1 MKAIRNL
8 LIYIF
13 STYLLVM
20 FGLTGAQDFWCSTL
34 VKGVIYGSYSVNE
47 MFPKNF
53 TNCTWTLEN
62 PDPTKYSIYLKFY
75 KRDMSCSNYALLAYQ
90 FDHYSHEKINDLL
103 RSNES
108 IVYLCDSKNIYIFLQ
123 YDKNFVQLRRVYPFD
138 YPGVTH
144 KRAEDQRSELEFLVL
159 NKVSPSQFGCQVLCS
174 WLENCLKAEKG
185 TVESCGIVYTK
196 CSCPQHL
203 GDGESENAL
212 VLNNVVLPLNAQT
225 EGCLTPQLR
234 TAQVCNLS
242 AEVKRPSKEGPVCC
256 LSGSHTIQFQGQV
269 DLAERYQALLR
280 SCDIWTALWM
290 GRVHAVENKQFS
302 NNAQNTLCWFLCQD
316 CSRVCCSAV
325 IMTLSAILGK
335 RSLGSG
341 ARSDLCST
349 VPPGSGQKY
358 PRPTQPSVSG
368 LRLQATKPSY
378 QIQMCLVL
386 HSVPLKFGMIG
397 EHTIKSQRPRSVHET
412 QVPQEQADSA
422 KFMAQTGVSGAEEW
436 SQWSSCSVTCG
447 QGSQVR
453 TRTCVSPYGTHC
465 SGPLRE
471 SRVCN
476 NTALCP
482 VHGVWEEWSPWS
494 LCSFTCGRGQRTRT
508 RSCIPPQYGGRAC
521 DGPETQTKL
530 CNIAL
535 CPVDGQWQEWSQWT
549 ECSVTCSN
557 GTQQRS
563 RQCSAAAHGGSE
575 CRGHWAES
583 RECANPDCTANG
595 QWNPWGHWSGCSKSC
610 DGGWQRR
617 SRVCQGAAITGQQ
630 CEGTGEE
637 VRKCSE
643 QRCPA
648 PYEICPE
655 DYAASMVWRRTPSG
669 ELAFNRCPPNATGT
683 TSRRCSLDHRGVAF
697 WEQPSYARCITNE
710 YRSLQQSIKGYLAKG
725 QRMLAGDGMSQ
736 VTKTLLDLTQRR
748 NFYAGDLLSS
758 VEILRNVTDTFK
770 RANYVPSSDDVQ
782 NFFQIIS
789 NLLEEE
795 NKEKWEDA
803 QQIYPVSVE
812 LMQVIEDFI
821 HIVGLGMKDFHN
833 SYLMTGN
840 LVASIQKLP
849 AVSVLTDINFPMK
862 GRKGMVD
869 WARNSEDKVVI
880 PKGIFIPQ
888 SEELD
893 GSTVFIL
900 GTVLYKNLG
909 LILPSP
915 RNYTVVNSK
924 IIAVTVRPEPKI
936 AESHLEIELAHLAN
950 GSMNPYCALWDSS
963 MILPSS
969 CSNDSWGS
977 WSTKGCK
984 TVLTDASHTKCL
996 CDRVSTFAILAQQPR
1011 EITMEYSGVPSVTLI
1026 VGCGLSCMALI
1037 TLAVVYAVLW
1047 RYIRSE
1053 RSIILINFCLSIIC
1067 SNILILVGQTQ
1078 THNMGVC
1085 TMTTAFLH
1093 FFFLASFCWVLT
1105 EAWQSYMAVTGKVRT
1120 RLIRKRFLCLGW
1132 GLPALVVAI
1141 SMGFTKAKGYGTP
1154 QYCWLSLEGGLLY
1167 AFVGPAAAV
1176 VLVNMVIGIL
1186 VFNKL
1191 VSRDGI
1197 LDKKLKH
1204 RTGQMSEPHTG
1215 LALKCAKC
1223 GVVSTTALSAT
1234 TASNAINCKVHVSA
1248 FDFFN
1253 CALQTTKQLLKH
1265 LFSLC
1270 MLRASLWSSCVVLP
1284 LLALTWMSAV
1294 LAMTDKRSILFQI
1307 LFAVFDSLQ
1316 GFVIV
1321 MVHCILRR
1329 EVQDAFRCRLRN
1341 CQDPINVDTT
1351 GTFPNGHAQIMTDF
1365 EKDVDIACRS
1375 GDKRQQVRK
1384 STNMTGELGKRAA
1397 TITGTLSRI
1406 SLNDE
1411 EEKGPEAMSYSTL
1424 PGNIMSKVMMKQ
1436 PSGLHMPIGM
1446 SELSDQCINDNNSD
1460 MRRTVYLCTD
1470 DNLRAGDTE
1479 MLHPQGQ
1486 MLESDYIVMPRG
1498 SGNVQPH
1505 MKDESKLNIG
1515 MDSLQHERLMHYKVN
1530 PDFNI
1535 NPPGMDHISVNLDQQ
1550 FAAQEHM
1557 QNIQFEPRTAVKNFL
1572 AEIEENTGLSRSETG
1587 STISMSSLERR
1598 KSRYSDLDFEK
1609 VMHTRKRHMEL
1620 FQELNQKFQTLDRFR
1635 DIPNM
1640 ASMDKPTPNKHPWE
1654 SYNAP
1659 CEYQNYA
1666 TMNVLETDAK
1676 DSLEMTPAEWEK
1688 CVSLPL
1694 DVQEGDFQTEV

>member
-1 MKAIRNL
+1 MKAVRNL

-20 FGLTGAQDFWCSTL
+20 FGLTGAQDYWCSTL
-34 VKGVIYGSYSVNE
+34 VKGVIYGSYSVTE
-47 MFPKNF
+47 MFPKNY

-62 PDPTKYSIYLKFY
+62 PDPTKYSIYLKLY
-75 KRDMSCSNYALLAYQ
+75 KQDLSCSEYSLLAYQ
-90 FDHYSHEKINDLL
+90 FDHYSHEKINALL
-103 RSNES
+103 KVNES
-108 IVYLCDSKNIYIFLQ
+108 IVYLCDSKNVYVFLL
-123 YDKNFVQLRRVYPFD
+123 YDKNFAQLRRVFPAD
-138 YPGVTH
+138 SNGLTPQKLEEEEEEKSIV
-144 KRAEDQRSELEFLVL
+144 EFLVL
-159 NKVSPSQFGCQVLCS
+159 NKASPSQFGCQVLCT
-174 WLENCLKAEKG
+174 WLENCLKLEKG
-185 TVESCGIVYTK
+185 TVETCGIVYTK
-196 CSCPQHL
+196 CTCPQHL
-203 GDGESENAL
+203 GGGESESML
-212 VLNNVVLPLNAQT
+212 MLNNVVLPLNAQT
-225 EGCLTPQLR
+225 EGCLSPQLH
-234 TAQVCNLS
+234 AGQVCNLS
-242 AEVKRPSKEGPVCC
+242 AEVKRPPKE
-256 LSGSHTIQFQGQV
+256 
-269 DLAERYQALLR
+269 EY
-280 SCDIWTALWM
+280 
-290 GRVHAVENKQFS
+290 
-302 NNAQNTLCWFLCQD
+302 
-316 CSRVCCSAV
+316 
-325 IMTLSAILGK
+325 
-335 RSLGSG
+335 
-341 ARSDLCST
+341 
-349 VPPGSGQKY
+349 
-358 PRPTQPSVSG
+358 
-368 LRLQATKPSY
+368 
-378 QIQMCLVL
+378 
-386 HSVPLKFGMIG
+386 GMIG
-397 EHTIKSQRPRSVHET
+397 EHTVKSQRPRSVHDT
-412 QVPQEQADSA
+412 KALQEQAESA
-422 KFMAQTGVSGAEEW
+422 KFMAQTGESSAEEW

-476 NTALCP
+476 NTAACP

-494 LCSFTCGRGQRTRT
+494 LCSFTCGRGHRTRT
-508 RSCIPPQYGGRAC
+508 RMCAPPQHGGRAC

-535 CPVDGQWQEWSQWT
+535 CPVDGQWQEWSSWSD
-549 ECSVTCSN
+549 CSVTCAN
-557 GTQQRS
+557 GTQQRT

-583 RECANPDCTANG
+583 RECHNPDCTANG
-595 QWNPWGHWSGCSKSC
+595 QWNPWGPWSGCSKSC

-617 SRVCQGAAITGQQ
+617 TRVCQGAATSGHQ
-630 CEGTGEE
+630 CDGNKEE
-637 VRKCSE
+637 VRKCSD

-655 DYAASMVWRRTPSG
+655 DYAVSVVWRRTPSG

-683 TSRRCSLDHRGVAF
+683 TSRRCSLDHRGMAF
-697 WEQPSYARCITNE
+697 WEPPSYARCITNE
-710 YRSLQQSIKGYLAKG
+710 FRYLQQSVQGHLAKG

-736 VTKTLLDLTQRR
+736 VTKNLLDLTQRK

-758 VEILRNVTDTFK
+758 VEILRNVTETFK
-770 RANYVPSSDDVQ
+770 RASYEPSSDDVQ

-803 QQIYPVSVE
+803 QKIYPGAVE
-812 LMQVIEDFI
+812 LMQVIEEFI

-833 SYLMTGN
+833 AYLMTGN
-840 LVASIQKLP
+840 LVASIQRLP
-849 AVSVLTDINFPMK
+849 AVSVMTDINFPMK

-880 PKGIFIPQ
+880 PKGLFVSQ
-888 SEELD
+888 SADME
-893 GSTVFIL
+893 GSPVFIL
-900 GTVLYKNLG
+900 GTVLYKTLG
-909 LILPSP
+909 LMLPSP
-915 RNYTVVNSK
+915 KNYTVVNSK
-924 IIAVTVRPEPKI
+924 VIAVTVRPEPKAI
-936 AESHLEIELAHLAN
+936 QTHLEIELAHLAN
-950 GSMNPYCALWDSS
+950 GTLNPHCALWDSNL
-963 MILPSS
+963 M
-969 CSNDSWGS
+969 NDSWGA
-977 WSTKGCK
+977 WSSKACR

-1011 EITMEYSGVPSVTLI
+1011 EMNMEYSGVPSVTLI
-1026 VGCGLSCMALI
+1026 VGCGLSCLALI
-1037 TLAVVYAVLW
+1037 TLAVIYAVLW

-1053 RSIILINFCLSIIC
+1053 RSIILLNFCLSIIC

-1078 THNMGVC
+1078 THNAGVC
-1085 TMTTAFLH
+1085 IMTTALLH

-1132 GLPALVVAI
+1132 GLPALVVAV
-1141 SMGFTKAKGYGTP
+1141 SMGFTKTKGYGTP
-1154 QYCWLSLEGGLLY
+1154 LYCWLSLEGGLLY

-1197 LDKKLKH
+1197 LDKKMKH
-1204 RTGQMSEPHTG
+1204 RAGYDSTSLQMSEPHTG
-1215 LALKCAKC
+1215 LTLKCAKC

-1234 TASNAINCKVHVSA
+1234 TASNA
-1248 FDFFN
+1248 
-1253 CALQTTKQLLKH
+1253 
-1265 LFSLC
+1265 
-1270 MLRASLWSSCVVLP
+1270 MASLWSSCVVLP

-1341 CQDPINVDTT
+1341 CQDPISGDAT
-1351 GTFPNGHAQIMTDF
+1351 GGFPNGHAQIMTDF

-1375 GDKRQQVRK
+1375 ALHKDMG
-1384 STNMTGELGKRAA
+1384 SCRAA

-1411 EEKGPEAMSYSTL
+1411 EDEKAPEGLNYSTL
-1424 PGNIMSKVMMKQ
+1424 PGNIISKVIIQQ
-1436 PSGLHMPIGM
+1436 PSGLHMSMGVGDLKEQ
-1446 SELSDQCINDNNSD
+1446 SLADSNAEL
-1460 MRRTVYLCTD
+1460 RRAVYLCTD
-1470 DNLRAGDTE
+1470 DAMRQSDQNMGGHDME
-1479 MLHPQGQ
+1479 GHPQQSQ
-1486 MLESDYIVMPRG
+1486 MMETDYIVMPRAVVSG
-1498 SGNVQPH
+1498 SATLPAH
-1505 MKDESKLNIG
+1505 LKDDAKMNIT
-1515 MDSLQHERLMHYKVN
+1515 MDALQHERLMHYKMS

-1535 NPPGMDHISVNLDQQ
+1535 SPSGMDHMNVNLEQQYPSAPDQ
-1550 FAAQEHM
+1550 M
-1557 QNIQFEPRTAVKNFL
+1557 QNLPFEPRTAVKNFL
-1572 AEIEENTGLSRSETG
+1572 AEMEESAGLSRSETG

-1598 KSRYSDLDFEK
+1598 KSRYSDLDFE
-1609 VMHTRKRHMEL
+1609 
-1620 FQELNQKFQTLDRFR
+1620 
-1635 DIPNM
+1635 
-1640 ASMDKPTPNKHPWE
+1640 DKAMPNKNPWE
-1654 SYNAP
+1654 SYNPA

-1666 TMNVLETDAK
+1666 TMNVLDSSAK

-1688 CVSLPL
+1688 CVNLPL

>member
-1 MKAIRNL
+1 MKAVRNL

-20 FGLTGAQDFWCSTL
+20 FGLTGAQDYWCSTL
-34 VKGVIYGSYSVNE
+34 VKGVIYGSYSVTE
-47 MFPKNF
+47 MFPKNY

-62 PDPTKYSIYLKFY
+62 PDPTKYSIYLKLY
-75 KRDMSCSNYALLAYQ
+75 KQDLSCSEYSLLAYQ
-90 FDHYSHEKINDLL
+90 FDHYSHEKISELL
-103 RSNES
+103 KVNES
-108 IVYLCDSKNIYIFLQ
+108 IVYLCDTKNIYVFLL
-123 YDKNFVQLRRVYPFD
+123 YDKNFVQLRRVFPYD
-138 YPGVTH
+138 YNGLTPQKLDEEEKSIV
-144 KRAEDQRSELEFLVL
+144 EFLVL
-159 NKVSPSQFGCQVLCS
+159 NKATPSQFGCQVLCT
-174 WLENCLKAEKG
+174 WLENCLKLEKG
-185 TVESCGIVYTK
+185 TVETCGIVYTK
-196 CSCPQHL
+196 CTCPQHL
-203 GDGESENAL
+203 GDGESESML
-212 VLNNVVLPLNAQT
+212 MLNNVVLPLNPQT
-225 EGCLTPQLR
+225 EGCLSPQL
-234 TAQVCNLS
+234 QGGQICNLS
-242 AEVKRPSKEGPVCC
+242 AEVKRPPKE
-256 LSGSHTIQFQGQV
+256 
-269 DLAERYQALLR
+269 EY
-280 SCDIWTALWM
+280 
-290 GRVHAVENKQFS
+290 
-302 NNAQNTLCWFLCQD
+302 
-316 CSRVCCSAV
+316 
-325 IMTLSAILGK
+325 
-335 RSLGSG
+335 
-341 ARSDLCST
+341 
-349 VPPGSGQKY
+349 
-358 PRPTQPSVSG
+358 
-368 LRLQATKPSY
+368 
-378 QIQMCLVL
+378 
-386 HSVPLKFGMIG
+386 GMIG
-397 EHTIKSQRPRSVHET
+397 QHTVKSQRPRSVHDT
-412 QVPQEQADSA
+412 KALQEQAESA
-422 KFMAQTGVSGAEEW
+422 KFMAQTGESGAEEW

-476 NTALCP
+476 NTAPCP

-494 LCSFTCGRGQRTRT
+494 LCSFTCGRGHRTRT
-508 RSCIPPQYGGRAC
+508 RMCAPPQHGGRAC

-535 CPVDGQWQEWSQWT
+535 CPVDGQWQEWSSWSD
-549 ECSVTCSN
+549 CSVTCAN
-557 GTQQRS
+557 GTQQRT

-583 RECANPDCTANG
+583 RECHNPDCTANG
-595 QWNPWGHWSGCSKSC
+595 QWNPWGPWSGCSKSC

-617 SRVCQGAAITGQQ
+617 ARVCQGAAVTGQQ
-630 CEGTGEE
+630 CDGTGEE
-637 VRKCSE
+637 VRKCSD

-655 DYAASMVWRRTPSG
+655 DYAVSMVWRRTPSG

-683 TSRRCSLDHRGVAF
+683 TSRRCSLDHRGMAF

-710 YRSLQQSIKGYLAKG
+710 FRYLQQSVQGHLAKG

-736 VTKTLLDLTQRR
+736 VTKNLLDLTQRR

-758 VEILRNVTDTFK
+758 VEILRNVTETFK
-770 RANYVPSSDDVQ
+770 RASYEPSSDDVQ

-795 NKEKWEDA
+795 NKEKWDDA
-803 QQIYPVSVE
+803 QKIYPGAVE

-833 SYLMTGN
+833 AYLMTGN
-840 LVASIQKLP
+840 LVASIQRLP
-849 AVSVLTDINFPMK
+849 AVSVMTDINFPMK

-880 PKGIFIPQ
+880 PKGLFVSQ
-888 SEELD
+888 SADME
-893 GSTVFIL
+893 GSPVFIL
-900 GTVLYKNLG
+900 GTVLYKTLG
-909 LILPSP
+909 LMLPSP
-915 RNYTVVNSK
+915 KNHTVVNSK
-924 IIAVTVRPEPKI
+924 VIAVTVRPEPK
-936 AESHLEIELAHLAN
+936 ATESQLEIELAHNTN
-950 GSMNPYCALWDSS
+950 GTMGPYCALWDSTI
-963 MILPSS
+963 M
-969 CSNDSWGS
+969 NDSWGA

-1026 VGCGLSCMALI
+1026 VGCGLSCLALI
-1037 TLAVVYAVLW
+1037 TLAVIYAVLW

-1053 RSIILINFCLSIIC
+1053 RSIILLNFCLSIVC

-1078 THNMGVC
+1078 THNAGVC
-1085 TMTTAFLH
+1085 VMTTAFLH

-1132 GLPALVVAI
+1132 GLPALVVAV
-1141 SMGFTKAKGYGTP
+1141 SMGFTKTKGYGTP
-1154 QYCWLSLEGGLLY
+1154 LYCWLSLEGGLLY

-1204 RTGQMSEPHTG
+1204 RAGQMSEPHTG
-1215 LALKCAKC
+1215 LTLKCAKC

-1234 TASNAINCKVHVSA
+1234 TASNA
-1248 FDFFN
+1248 
-1253 CALQTTKQLLKH
+1253 
-1265 LFSLC
+1265 
-1270 MLRASLWSSCVVLP
+1270 MASLWSSCVVLP

-1341 CQDPINVDTT
+1341 CQDPIGGDAT

-1375 GDKRQQVRK
+1375 ALHKDMG
-1384 STNMTGELGKRAA
+1384 SCRAA

-1411 EEKGPEAMSYSTL
+1411 EEEKAPEGLNYSTL
-1424 PGNIMSKVMMKQ
+1424 PGNIMSKVIIQQ
-1436 PSGLHMPIGM
+1436 PSALHLPMGVGDLK
-1446 SELSDQCINDNNSD
+1446 EQCMADGNAD

-1470 DNLRAGDTE
+1470 DTMRQSEHDMMGRDME
-1479 MLHPQGQ
+1479 GHPVAAQ
-1486 MLESDYIVMPRG
+1486 MMETDYIVMPRASAAAVSG
-1498 SGNVQPH
+1498 SCNTSTLL
-1505 MKDESKLNIG
+1505 KDDSKMNIT
-1515 MDSLQHERLMHYKVN
+1515 MDTLQHERLMHCKMS
-1530 PDFNI
+1530 PDFSLG
-1535 NPPGMDHISVNLDQQ
+1535 PSGMDHMNVNLEQHYPSAPEQ
-1550 FAAQEHM
+1550 M
-1557 QNIQFEPRTAVKNFL
+1557 QNLPFEPRTAVKNFL
-1572 AEIEENTGLSRSETG
+1572 AEMEESAGLSRSETG

-1640 ASMDKPTPNKHPWE
+1640 GTMDKAMPNKNPWE
-1654 SYNAP
+1654 SYNPA

-1666 TMNVLETDAK
+1666 TMNVLQSDAK

-1688 CVSLPL
+1688 CVNLPL

>member
-1 MKAIRNL
+1 MKAVRNL

-20 FGLTGAQDFWCSTL
+20 FGLTGAQDYWCSTL
-34 VKGVIYGSYSVNE
+34 VKGVIYGSYSVTE
-47 MFPKNF
+47 MFPKNY

-62 PDPTKYSIYLKFY
+62 PDPTKYSIYLKLY
-75 KRDMSCSNYALLAYQ
+75 KRDLSCSEYSLLAYQ
-90 FDHYSHEKINDLL
+90 FDHYSHEKINELL
-103 RSNES
+103 KVNES
-108 IVYLCDSKNIYIFLQ
+108 IVYLCDSKNIYIFLL
-123 YDKNFVQLRRVYPFD
+123 YDKNFVQLRRVFPYD
-138 YPGVTH
+138 YNGLTPPKLDEEEKSIV
-144 KRAEDQRSELEFLVL
+144 EFLVL
-159 NKVSPSQFGCQVLCS
+159 NKASPSQFGCQVLCT
-174 WLENCLKAEKG
+174 WLENCLKLEKG
-185 TVESCGIVYTK
+185 TVETCGIVYTK
-196 CSCPQHL
+196 CTCPQHL
-203 GDGESENAL
+203 GDGESESML
-212 VLNNVVLPLNAQT
+212 MLNNVVLPLNPQT
-225 EGCLTPQLR
+225 EGCLSPQLQ
-234 TAQVCNLS
+234 AGQICNLS
-242 AEVKRPSKEGPVCC
+242 AEVKRPPKE
-256 LSGSHTIQFQGQV
+256 
-269 DLAERYQALLR
+269 EY
-280 SCDIWTALWM
+280 
-290 GRVHAVENKQFS
+290 
-302 NNAQNTLCWFLCQD
+302 
-316 CSRVCCSAV
+316 
-325 IMTLSAILGK
+325 
-335 RSLGSG
+335 
-341 ARSDLCST
+341 
-349 VPPGSGQKY
+349 
-358 PRPTQPSVSG
+358 
-368 LRLQATKPSY
+368 
-378 QIQMCLVL
+378 
-386 HSVPLKFGMIG
+386 GMIG
-397 EHTIKSQRPRSVHET
+397 EHTVKSQRPRSVHDT
-412 QVPQEQADSA
+412 KALQEQAESA
-422 KFMAQTGVSGAEEW
+422 KFMAQTGESGAEEW

-476 NTALCP
+476 NTAPCP

-494 LCSFTCGRGQRTRT
+494 LCSFTCGRGHRTRT
-508 RSCIPPQYGGRAC
+508 RNCAPPQHGGRAC

-535 CPVDGQWQEWSQWT
+535 CPVDGQWQEWSSWSD
-549 ECSVTCSN
+549 CSVTCAN
-557 GTQQRS
+557 GTQQRT

-583 RECANPDCTANG
+583 RECHNPDCTANG
-595 QWNPWGHWSGCSKSC
+595 QWNPWGPWSGCSKSC

-617 SRVCQGAAITGQQ
+617 ARVCQGAAVTGQQ
-630 CEGTGEE
+630 CDGNGED
-637 VRKCSE
+637 VRKCSD

-655 DYAASMVWRRTPSG
+655 DYAVSMVWRRTPSG

-683 TSRRCSLDHRGVAF
+683 TSRRCSLDHRGMAF

-710 YRSLQQSIKGYLAKG
+710 FRYLQQSVQGHLAKG

-736 VTKTLLDLTQRR
+736 VTKNLLDLTQRR

-758 VEILRNVTDTFK
+758 VEILRNVTETFK
-770 RANYVPSSDDVQ
+770 RASYEPSSDDVQ

-803 QQIYPVSVE
+803 QKIYPGAVE
-812 LMQVIEDFI
+812 LMQVIEEFI

-833 SYLMTGN
+833 AYLMTGN
-840 LVASIQKLP
+840 LVASIQRLP
-849 AVSVLTDINFPMK
+849 AVSVMTDINFPMK

-880 PKGIFIPQ
+880 PKGLFVSQ
-888 SEELD
+888 SADME
-893 GSTVFIL
+893 GSPVFIL
-900 GTVLYKNLG
+900 GTVLYKTLG
-909 LILPSP
+909 LMLPSP
-915 RNYTVVNSK
+915 KNHTVVNSK
-924 IIAVTVRPEPKI
+924 VIAVTVRPEPK
-936 AESHLEIELAHLAN
+936 ATESHLEIELAHLAN
-950 GSMNPYCALWDSS
+950 GTMNPYCALWDSTI
-963 MILPSS
+963 M
-969 CSNDSWGS
+969 NDSWGA

-1011 EITMEYSGVPSVTLI
+1011 EMTMQYSGVPSVTLI
-1026 VGCGLSCMALI
+1026 VGCGLSCLALI
-1037 TLAVVYAVLW
+1037 TLAVIYAVLW

-1053 RSIILINFCLSIIC
+1053 RSIILLNFCLSIIC

-1078 THNMGVC
+1078 THNVGVC

-1132 GLPALVVAI
+1132 GLPALVVAV
-1141 SMGFTKAKGYGTP
+1141 SMGFTKTKGYGTP
-1154 QYCWLSLEGGLLY
+1154 LYCWLSLEGGLLY

-1204 RTGQMSEPHTG
+1204 RAGQMSEPHTG
-1215 LALKCAKC
+1215 LTLKCAKC

-1234 TASNAINCKVHVSA
+1234 TASNA
-1248 FDFFN
+1248 
-1253 CALQTTKQLLKH
+1253 
-1265 LFSLC
+1265 
-1270 MLRASLWSSCVVLP
+1270 MASLWSSCVVLP

-1341 CQDPINVDTT
+1341 CQDPISGDAT

-1375 GDKRQQVRK
+1375 ALHKDMG
-1384 STNMTGELGKRAA
+1384 SCRAA

-1411 EEKGPEAMSYSTL
+1411 EDEKAPEGLNYSTL
-1424 PGNIMSKVMMKQ
+1424 PGNIISKVIIQQ
-1436 PSGLHMPIGM
+1436 PSALHMPMGVGDLK
-1446 SELSDQCINDNNSD
+1446 EQCMVDSNVD

-1470 DNLRAGDTE
+1470 DAMRQSDQDMVGHDMEGHAL
-1479 MLHPQGQ
+1479 QGQ
-1486 MLESDYIVMPRG
+1486 MMETDYIVMPRASAAAVSG
-1498 SGNVQPH
+1498 SGNMPTLL
-1505 MKDESKLNIG
+1505 KDDTKMNIT
-1515 MDSLQHERLMHYKVN
+1515 MDTLPHERLKHYKMS

-1535 NPPGMDHISVNLDQQ
+1535 SPSGMDHMNVNLEQQ
-1550 FAAQEHM
+1550 YPSAPEQM
-1557 QNIQFEPRTAVKNFL
+1557 QNLPFEPRTAVKNFL
-1572 AEIEENTGLSRSETG
+1572 AEMEESAGLSRSETG

-1640 ASMDKPTPNKHPWE
+1640 GSMDKAMPNKNPWE
-1654 SYNAP
+1654 SYNPA

-1666 TMNVLETDAK
+1666 TMNVLESDTK

-1688 CVSLPL
+1688 CVNLPL

>member
-1 MKAIRNL
+1 MKAVRNL

-20 FGLTGAQDFWCSTL
+20 FGLTGAQDYWCSTL
-34 VKGVIYGSYSVNE
+34 VKGVIYGSYSVTE
-47 MFPKNF
+47 MFPKNY

-62 PDPTKYSIYLKFY
+62 PDPTKYSIYLKLY
-75 KRDMSCSNYALLAYQ
+75 KRDLSCSEYSLLAYQ
-90 FDHYSHEKINDLL
+90 FDHYSHEKINELL
-103 RSNES
+103 KVNES
-108 IVYLCDSKNIYIFLQ
+108 IVYLCDSKNNYIFLL
-123 YDKNFVQLRRVYPFD
+123 YDKNFVQLRRVFPYD
-138 YPGVTH
+138 YNGLSPQKLDEEEKSIV
-144 KRAEDQRSELEFLVL
+144 DFLVF
-159 NKVSPSQFGCQVLCS
+159 NKASPSQFGCQVLCT
-174 WLENCLKAEKG
+174 WLENCLKLEKG
-185 TVESCGIVYTK
+185 TVETCGIVYSK
-196 CSCPQHL
+196 CTCPQHL
-203 GDGESENAL
+203 GDGESDSVL
-212 VLNNVVLPLNAQT
+212 LLNNVVLPLNPQT
-225 EGCLTPQLR
+225 EGCLSPQLQ
-234 TAQVCNLS
+234 AGQICNLS
-242 AEVKRPSKEGPVCC
+242 AEVKRPPKEG
-256 LSGSHTIQFQGQV
+256 
-269 DLAERYQALLR
+269 E
-280 SCDIWTALWM
+280 
-290 GRVHAVENKQFS
+290 
-302 NNAQNTLCWFLCQD
+302 
-316 CSRVCCSAV
+316 
-325 IMTLSAILGK
+325 
-335 RSLGSG
+335 
-341 ARSDLCST
+341 
-349 VPPGSGQKY
+349 
-358 PRPTQPSVSG
+358 
-368 LRLQATKPSY
+368 
-378 QIQMCLVL
+378 
-386 HSVPLKFGMIG
+386 
-397 EHTIKSQRPRSVHET
+397 
-412 QVPQEQADSA
+412 
-422 KFMAQTGVSGAEEW
+422 SGAEEW

-476 NTALCP
+476 NTAPCP

-494 LCSFTCGRGQRTRT
+494 LCSFTCGRGHRTRT
-508 RSCIPPQYGGRAC
+508 RMCAPPQHGGRAC

-535 CPVDGQWQEWSQWT
+535 CPVDGQWQEWSSWSD
-549 ECSVTCSN
+549 CSVTCAN
-557 GTQQRS
+557 GTQQRT

-583 RECANPDCTANG
+583 RECHNPDCTANG
-595 QWNPWGHWSGCSKSC
+595 QWNPWGPWSGCSKSC

-617 SRVCQGAAITGQQ
+617 ARVCQGAAVTGQQ
-630 CEGTGEE
+630 CDGSGEE
-637 VRKCSE
+637 VRKCSD

-655 DYAASMVWRRTPSG
+655 DYAMSMVWRRTPSG

-683 TSRRCSLDHRGVAF
+683 TSRRCSLDHRGMAF

-710 YRSLQQSIKGYLAKG
+710 FRYLQQSVQGHLAKG

-736 VTKTLLDLTQRR
+736 VTKNLLDLTQRR

-758 VEILRNVTDTFK
+758 VEILRNVTETFK
-770 RANYVPSSDDVQ
+770 RASYEPSSDDVQ

-803 QQIYPVSVE
+803 QKIYPAAVE

-840 LVASIQKLP
+840 LVASIQRIP
-849 AVSVLTDINFPMK
+849 AVSVTTDINFPMK

-880 PKGIFIPQ
+880 PKGLFVSQ
-888 SEELD
+888 SADME
-893 GSTVFIL
+893 GSPVFIL
-900 GTVLYKNLG
+900 GTVLYKTLG
-909 LILPSP
+909 LMLPSP
-915 RNYTVVNSK
+915 KNHTAVNSK
-924 IIAVTVRPEPKI
+924 VIAVTVRPEPKST
-936 AESHLEIELAHLAN
+936 ESQLEIELAHLEN
-950 GSMNPYCALWDSS
+950 GTMNPNCALWDSNI
-963 MILPSS
+963 M
-969 CSNDSWGS
+969 NDSWGA

-1011 EITMEYSGVPSVTLI
+1011 GITMDYSGVPSVTLI
-1026 VGCGLSCMALI
+1026 VGCGLSCLALI
-1037 TLAVVYAVLW
+1037 TLAAIYAVLW

-1053 RSIILINFCLSIIC
+1053 RSIILLNFCLSIIC

-1078 THNMGVC
+1078 THNVGVC
-1085 TMTTAFLH
+1085 IMTTAFLH

-1132 GLPALVVAI
+1132 GLPALVVAV
-1141 SMGFTKAKGYGTP
+1141 SMGFTKTKGYGTP
-1154 QYCWLSLEGGLLY
+1154 LYCWLSLEGGLLY

-1204 RTGQMSEPHTG
+1204 RAGYDSTSLQMSEPHTG
-1215 LALKCAKC
+1215 LTLKCAKC

-1234 TASNAINCKVHVSA
+1234 TASNA
-1248 FDFFN
+1248 
-1253 CALQTTKQLLKH
+1253 
-1265 LFSLC
+1265 
-1270 MLRASLWSSCVVLP
+1270 MASLWSSCVVLP

-1341 CQDPINVDTT
+1341 CQDPISGDAT

-1375 GDKRQQVRK
+1375 ALHKDMG
-1384 STNMTGELGKRAA
+1384 SCRAA

-1411 EEKGPEAMSYSTL
+1411 EDEKAPEGLNYSTL
-1424 PGNIMSKVMMKQ
+1424 PGNIISKVIIQQ
-1436 PSGLHMPIGM
+1436 PSALHMPMGM
-1446 SELSDQCINDNNSD
+1446 GDLKDQCISDSNAD

-1470 DNLRAGDTE
+1470 DAMRQSDHDMGAHDMEG
-1479 MLHPQGQ
+1479 HPAQGQ
-1486 MLESDYIVMPRG
+1486 MMETDYIVMPRATIGAASG
-1498 SGNVQPH
+1498 SGNLPTLI
-1505 MKDESKLNIG
+1505 KDEPKMTSA
-1515 MDSLQHERLMHYKVN
+1515 MDTLPHERLKHYKIS

-1535 NPPGMDHISVNLDQQ
+1535 GSAGMDHMNVNLEQQ
-1550 FAAQEHM
+1550 YPSAPEQM
-1557 QNIQFEPRTAVKNFL
+1557 QNLPFEPRTAVKNFL
-1572 AEIEENTGLSRSETG
+1572 AEMEETGVLSRSDTG

-1640 ASMDKPTPNKHPWE
+1640 GTMDKAMPKQNPWE
-1654 SYNAP
+1654 SYNPA

-1666 TMNVLETDAK
+1666 TMNVLESDTK

-1688 CVSLPL
+1688 CVNLPL

>member
-1 MKAIRNL
+1 MKAVRNL

-20 FGLTGAQDFWCSTL
+20 FGYTGAQDFWCSTL
-34 VKGVIYGSYSVNE
+34 VKGVIYGSYSMSE

-62 PDPTKYSIYLKFY
+62 PDPTKYSIYLKLY
-75 KRDMSCSNYALLAYQ
+75 KREISCSEFSLLAYQ
-90 FDHYSHEKINDLL
+90 FDHFSHEKINELL
-103 RSNES
+103 RINES
-108 IVYLCDSKNIYIFLQ
+108 IVHLCDDAKNINVFLH
-123 YDKNFVQLRRVYPFD
+123 YDKNFVQLRRVFPYD
-138 YPGVTH
+138 YNGLTT
-144 KRAEDQRSELEFLVL
+144 KKTEDEERSVVEFVVL
-159 NKVSPSQFGCQVLCS
+159 NKASPSQFGCQVLCT
-174 WLENCLKAEKG
+174 WLENCLKAEKA
-185 TVESCGIVYTK
+185 ESCGIVYAK
-196 CSCPQHL
+196 CTCPQHL
-203 GDGESENAL
+203 GDGESES
-212 VLNNVVLPLNAQT
+212 VLMLSNVVLPLNPQT
-225 EGCLTPQLR
+225 EGCLTPQVR

-242 AEVKRPSKEGPVCC
+242 AEVRRPSKE
-256 LSGSHTIQFQGQV
+256 
-269 DLAERYQALLR
+269 EY
-280 SCDIWTALWM
+280 
-290 GRVHAVENKQFS
+290 
-302 NNAQNTLCWFLCQD
+302 
-316 CSRVCCSAV
+316 
-325 IMTLSAILGK
+325 
-335 RSLGSG
+335 
-341 ARSDLCST
+341 
-349 VPPGSGQKY
+349 
-358 PRPTQPSVSG
+358 
-368 LRLQATKPSY
+368 
-378 QIQMCLVL
+378 
-386 HSVPLKFGMIG
+386 GMIG
-397 EHTIKSQRPRSVHET
+397 EHTVKSQRPRSVHDT
-412 QVPQEQADSA
+412 KGLQERDESA
-422 KFMAQTGVSGAEEW
+422 KFMAQTGDPGAEEW

-453 TRTCVSPYGTHC
+453 TRTCVSPYGSHC

-476 NTALCP
+476 NTAPCP
-482 VHGVWEEWSPWS
+482 VHGSWEEWSPWS
-494 LCSFTCGRGQRTRT
+494 LCSFTCGRGHRTRT
-508 RSCIPPQYGGRAC
+508 RICTPPQHGGRAC
-521 DGPETQTKL
+521 DGPETQSKL

-535 CPVDGQWQEWSQWT
+535 CPVDGQWQEWSPWSD
-549 ECSVTCSN
+549 CSVTCAN
-557 GTQQRS
+557 GTQQRK

-583 RECANPDCTANG
+583 RECSNPECTANG
-595 QWNPWGHWSGCSKSC
+595 QWNPWAAWSGCSKSC

-617 SRVCQGAAITGQQ
+617 VRVCQGLAVTGQP
-630 CEGTGEE
+630 CEGSGEE
-637 VRKCSE
+637 VRRCSE

-655 DYAASMVWRRTPSG
+655 DYAVSMLWRRTPSG

-683 TSRRCSLDHRGVAF
+683 TSRRCSLDHRGVAY
-697 WEQPSYARCITNE
+697 WEQPSYARCIANE
-710 YRSLQQSIKGYLAKG
+710 YRYLQQSCASISASAASDKQHSDRHEGSRSHVTFVRKTTVQGHLAKG
-725 QRMLAGDGMSQ
+725 QRNLAGDGMSQ
-736 VTKTLLDLTQRR
+736 VTKVLLDLTQRR

-770 RANYVPSSDDVQ
+770 RASYEPSSDDVQ

-795 NKEKWEDA
+795 NREKWEDA
-803 QQIYPVSVE
+803 QQIYPGSVE
-812 LMQVIEDFI
+812 LMQVTEEFI
-821 HIVGLGMKDFHN
+821 HIVGLGMKDFH
-833 SYLMTGN
+833 SAYLMTGN
-840 LVASIQKLP
+840 LVTSIQRLP
-849 AVSVLTDINFPMK
+849 AVSVMTDINFPMK

-880 PKGIFIPQ
+880 PKGLFVPQ
-888 SEELD
+888 AADMD
-893 GSTVFIL
+893 GSPVFIL
-900 GTVLYKNLG
+900 GMVLYKTLG
-909 LILPSP
+909 LMLPAP
-915 RNYTVVNSK
+915 RNNTAVNSK
-924 IIAVTVRPEPKI
+924 VIAVTVRPEPKVTE
-936 AESHLEIELAHLAN
+936 AQLEIELAHLAN
-950 GSMNPYCALWDSS
+950 GTMNPFCALWDSS
-963 MILPSS
+963 VM
-969 CSNDSWGS
+969 NDSWGS
-977 WSTKGCK
+977 WSSKGCR

-1011 EITMEYSGVPSVTLI
+1011 EIAMEYSGVPSVTLI
-1026 VGCGLSCMALI
+1026 VGCGLSCLALI

-1078 THNMGVC
+1078 THNAGIC

-1204 RTGQMSEPHTG
+1204 RAGQMSEPHTG
-1215 LALKCAKC
+1215 LTLKCAKC

-1234 TASNAINCKVHVSA
+1234 TASNA
-1248 FDFFN
+1248 
-1253 CALQTTKQLLKH
+1253 
-1265 LFSLC
+1265 
-1270 MLRASLWSSCVVLP
+1270 MASLWSSCVVLP

-1341 CQDPINVDTT
+1341 CQDPINSDAT

-1375 GDKRQQVRK
+1375 ALHKDMG
-1384 STNMTGELGKRAA
+1384 SCRAA
-1397 TITGTLSRI
+1397 TITGALSRI

-1411 EEKGPEAMSYSTL
+1411 EEEKGPEGLNYSTL
-1424 PGNIMSKVMMKQ
+1424 PGNIMSKVIIQQ
-1436 PSGLHMPIGM
+1436 PSGLHMSMGVGDLG
-1446 SELSDQCINDNNSD
+1446 EQCLDSTAD

-1470 DNLRAGDTE
+1470 DTTRQSEQELSAHDLSG
-1479 MLHPQGQ
+1479 HPQPGQ
-1486 MLESDYIVMPRG
+1486 METDYIVLPRSSGAVVSGAG
-1498 SGNVQPH
+1498 SSSVPTLL
-1505 MKDESKLNIG
+1505 KEESKMSM
-1515 MDSLQHERLMHYKVN
+1515 MDSLSHDRLMHYKMGAE
-1530 PDFNI
+1530 FNLG
-1535 NPPGMDHISVNLDQQ
+1535 PSGMEHMGMEHQYPVQ
-1550 FAAQEHM
+1550 AEHM
-1557 QNIQFEPRTAVKNFL
+1557 QNLPFEPRTAVKNFL
-1572 AEIEENTGLSRSETG
+1572 AEMEESGGLSRSETG

-1598 KSRYSDLDFEK
+1598 KSRYQDLDFE
-1609 VMHTRKRHMEL
+1609 
-1620 FQELNQKFQTLDRFR
+1620 
-1635 DIPNM
+1635 
-1640 ASMDKPTPNKHPWE
+1640 DKAMPNKNPWE
-1654 SYNAP
+1654 SFNPAS
-1659 CEYQNYA
+1659 EYQNYA
-1666 TMNVLETDAK
+1666 TMNVLESDTK
-1676 DSLEMTPAEWEK
+1676 NSLEMTNAEWEK
-1688 CVSLPL
+1688 CVNLPL

>member
-20 FGLTGAQDFWCSTL
+20 FGYTGGQDFWCSTL
-34 VKGVIYGSYSVNE
+34 VKGVIYGSYSMNE

-62 PDPTKYSIYLKFY
+62 PDPTKYSIYLKLD
-75 KRDMSCSNYALLAYQ
+75 KQEISCSEFSLLAYQ
-90 FDHYSHEKINDLL
+90 FDHFSHEKINELL
-103 RSNES
+103 RINES
-108 IVYLCDSKNIYIFLQ
+108 IVHLCDDAKNIHVFLH
-123 YDKNFVQLRRVYPFD
+123 YDKNFVQLRRAFPYD
-138 YPGVTH
+138 YNGLPT
-144 KRAEDQRSELEFLVL
+144 KKMDEEERSVVEFVVL
-159 NKVSPSQFGCQVLCS
+159 NKASPSQFGCQVLCT
-174 WLENCLKAEKG
+174 WCKD
-185 TVESCGIVYTK
+185 ESCGIVYTK

-203 GDGESENAL
+203 GDGESES
-212 VLNNVVLPLNAQT
+212 VLMLSNVVLPLNPQT
-225 EGCLTPQLR
+225 EGCLTPQVR
-234 TAQVCNLS
+234 SAQVCNLS
-242 AEVKRPSKEGPVCC
+242 AEVRRPSKE
-256 LSGSHTIQFQGQV
+256 
-269 DLAERYQALLR
+269 
-280 SCDIWTALWM
+280 
-290 GRVHAVENKQFS
+290 
-302 NNAQNTLCWFLCQD
+302 
-316 CSRVCCSAV
+316 
-325 IMTLSAILGK
+325 
-335 RSLGSG
+335 
-341 ARSDLCST
+341 
-349 VPPGSGQKY
+349 
-358 PRPTQPSVSG
+358 
-368 LRLQATKPSY
+368 
-378 QIQMCLVL
+378 
-386 HSVPLKFGMIG
+386 
-397 EHTIKSQRPRSVHET
+397 
-412 QVPQEQADSA
+412 
-422 KFMAQTGVSGAEEW
+422 
-436 SQWSSCSVTCG
+436 
-447 QGSQVR
+447 
-453 TRTCVSPYGTHC
+453 
-465 SGPLRE
+465 
-471 SRVCN
+471 
-476 NTALCP
+476 

-494 LCSFTCGRGQRTRT
+494 LCSFTCGRGHRTRT
-508 RSCIPPQYGGRAC
+508 RMCTPPQHGGRAC
-521 DGPETQTKL
+521 DGPETQSKL

-535 CPVDGQWQEWSQWT
+535 CPVDGQWQEWSAWSD
-549 ECSVTCSN
+549 CSVTCSN
-557 GTQQRS
+557 GTQQRK

-583 RECANPDCTANG
+583 RECSNPECTANG
-595 QWNPWGHWSGCSKSC
+595 QWNPWAPWSGCSKSC

-617 SRVCQGAAITGQQ
+617 VRVCQGQAVTGQP
-630 CEGTGEE
+630 CDGNGEE
-637 VRKCSE
+637 VRRCSE

-655 DYAASMVWRRTPSG
+655 DYSVSMLWRRTPSG

-683 TSRRCSLDHRGVAF
+683 TSRRCSLDHRGVAY

-710 YRSLQQSIKGYLAKG
+710 YRYLQQSVQGHLAKG
-725 QRMLAGDGMSQ
+725 QRNLAGGGMSQ
-736 VTKTLLDLTQRR
+736 VTKVLLNLTQGR

-770 RANYVPSSDDVQ
+770 RASYEPSSDDVQ

-795 NKEKWEDA
+795 NREKWEDA
-803 QQIYPVSVE
+803 QQIYPGSVE
-812 LMQVIEDFI
+812 LMQVIEEFI
-821 HIVGLGMKDFHN
+821 HIVGLGMKDFQN
-833 SYLMTGN
+833 TYQMTGN
-840 LVASIQKLP
+840 LVASIQRLP
-849 AVSVLTDINFPMK
+849 AVSDKTDINFPMK

-869 WARNSEDKVVI
+869 WARNPEDKVVI
-880 PKGIFIPQ
+880 PKGIFVPQ
-888 SEELD
+888 TADME
-893 GSTVFIL
+893 GSPVFIL
-900 GTVLYKNLG
+900 GTVLYKTLG
-909 LILPSP
+909 LMLPAP
-915 RNYTVVNSK
+915 RNNTAVNSK
-924 IIAVTVRPEPKI
+924 VITVTVRPEPRVT
-936 AESHLEIELAHLAN
+936 ETQLEIELAHLAN
-950 GSMNPYCALWDSS
+950 GTMNPFCALWDSS
-963 MILPSS
+963 VM
-969 CSNDSWGS
+969 NDSWGS
-977 WSTKGCK
+977 WSSKGCR

-1011 EITMEYSGVPSVTLI
+1011 EIAMEYSGVPSVTLI
-1026 VGCGLSCMALI
+1026 VGCGVSCLALI

-1067 SNILILVGQTQ
+1067 SNILILIGQTQ
-1078 THNMGVC
+1078 THNAGIC

-1197 LDKKLKH
+1197 LEKKLKH
-1204 RTGQMSEPHTG
+1204 RAGQMSEPHTG
-1215 LALKCAKC
+1215 LTLKCAKC

-1234 TASNAINCKVHVSA
+1234 TASNA
-1248 FDFFN
+1248 
-1253 CALQTTKQLLKH
+1253 
-1265 LFSLC
+1265 
-1270 MLRASLWSSCVVLP
+1270 MASLWSSCVVLP

-1341 CQDPINVDTT
+1341 CQDPISADAT

-1375 GDKRQQVRK
+1375 ALHKDMG
-1384 STNMTGELGKRAA
+1384 SCRAA

-1411 EEKGPEAMSYSTL
+1411 EEEKGPEGLNYSTL
-1424 PGNIMSKVMMKQ
+1424 PGNIMSKVIIQQ
-1436 PSGLHMPIGM
+1436 PSGLHMSMGM
-1446 SELSDQCINDNNSD
+1446 GNLGEQCLDSTAD
-1460 MRRTVYLCTD
+1460 MRRAMYLCTD
-1470 DNLRAGDTE
+1470 DATRQNEQELSAHDLSG
-1479 MLHPQGQ
+1479 HPQPGQ
-1486 MLESDYIVMPRG
+1486 METDYIVLPRSSAAG
-1498 SGNVQPH
+1498 SSSVPTLL
-1505 MKDESKLNIG
+1505 KDDGKMNIT
-1515 MDSLQHERLMHYKVN
+1515 MDSLSHERLMHYKMGTE
-1530 PDFNI
+1530 FNLGHS
-1535 NPPGMDHISVNLDQQ
+1535 GMDQQ
-1550 FAAQEHM
+1550 YPGQAEHM
-1557 QNIQFEPRTAVKNFL
+1557 QNLPFEPRTAVKNFL
-1572 AEIEENTGLSRSETG
+1572 AEMEESGGLSRSETG
-1587 STISMSSLERR
+1587 STVSMSSLERR
-1598 KSRYSDLDFEK
+1598 KSRYQDLDFEK

-1640 ASMDKPTPNKHPWE
+1640 GGMDKIMQNKNPWE
-1654 SYNAP
+1654 SFNPAS
-1659 CEYQNYA
+1659 EYQNYS
-1666 TMNVLETDAK
+1666 TMNVLEPDTK
-1676 DSLEMTPAEWEK
+1676 NSLEMTNAEWEK

>member
-1 MKAIRNL
+1 MKAVRNL

-20 FGLTGAQDFWCSTL
+20 FGLTGAQDYWCSTL
-34 VKGVIYGSYSVNE
+34 VKGVIYGSYSVTE
-47 MFPKNF
+47 MFPKNY

-62 PDPTKYSIYLKFY
+62 PDPTKYSIYLKLY
-75 KRDMSCSNYALLAYQ
+75 KRDLSCSEYSLLSYQ
-90 FDHYSHEKINDLL
+90 FDHYSHEKINELL
-103 RSNES
+103 KVNES
-108 IVYLCDSKNIYIFLQ
+108 IVYLCDTKNIYVFLL
-123 YDKNFVQLRRVYPFD
+123 YDKNFVQLRRVFPYD
-138 YPGVTH
+138 YNGLTPQKLDEEEKSIV
-144 KRAEDQRSELEFLVL
+144 EFLVL
-159 NKVSPSQFGCQVLCS
+159 NKASPSQFGCQVLCT
-174 WLENCLKAEKG
+174 WLENCLKLEKG
-185 TVESCGIVYTK
+185 TVETCGIVYSK
-196 CSCPQHL
+196 CTCPQHL
-203 GDGESENAL
+203 GDGESESML
-212 VLNNVVLPLNAQT
+212 MLNNVVLPLNPQT
-225 EGCLTPQLR
+225 EGCLSPQLQ
-234 TAQVCNLS
+234 AGQVCNLS
-242 AEVKRPSKEGPVCC
+242 AEVKRPPKE
-256 LSGSHTIQFQGQV
+256 
-269 DLAERYQALLR
+269 EY
-280 SCDIWTALWM
+280 
-290 GRVHAVENKQFS
+290 
-302 NNAQNTLCWFLCQD
+302 
-316 CSRVCCSAV
+316 
-325 IMTLSAILGK
+325 
-335 RSLGSG
+335 
-341 ARSDLCST
+341 
-349 VPPGSGQKY
+349 
-358 PRPTQPSVSG
+358 
-368 LRLQATKPSY
+368 
-378 QIQMCLVL
+378 
-386 HSVPLKFGMIG
+386 GMIG
-397 EHTIKSQRPRSVHET
+397 EHTVKSQRPRSVHDT
-412 QVPQEQADSA
+412 KALQEQAESA
-422 KFMAQTGVSGAEEW
+422 KFMAQTGETGAEEW

-465 SGPLRE
+465 IGPLRE

-476 NTALCP
+476 NTAPCP

-494 LCSFTCGRGQRTRT
+494 LCSFTCGRGHRTRT
-508 RSCIPPQYGGRAC
+508 RMCAPPQHGGRAC

-535 CPVDGQWQEWSQWT
+535 CPVDGQWQEWSSWSD
-549 ECSVTCSN
+549 CSVTCAN
-557 GTQQRS
+557 GTQQRT

-583 RECANPDCTANG
+583 RECHNPDCTANG
-595 QWNPWGHWSGCSKSC
+595 QWNPWGPWSGCSKSC

-617 SRVCQGAAITGQQ
+617 VRLCQGLAVTGQQ
-630 CEGTGEE
+630 CDGNGEE
-637 VRKCSE
+637 VRKCSD

-655 DYAASMVWRRTPSG
+655 DYAVSMVWRRTPSG

-683 TSRRCSLDHRGVAF
+683 TSRRCSLDHRGMAF

-710 YRSLQQSIKGYLAKG
+710 FRYLQQSVQGHLAKG

-736 VTKTLLDLTQRR
+736 VTKNLLDLTQRR

-758 VEILRNVTDTFK
+758 VEILRNVTETFK
-770 RANYVPSSDDVQ
+770 RASYEPSSDDVQ

-803 QQIYPVSVE
+803 QKIYPGAVE
-812 LMQVIEDFI
+812 LMQVIEEFI

-833 SYLMTGN
+833 AYLMTGN
-840 LVASIQKLP
+840 LVASIQRLP
-849 AVSVLTDINFPMK
+849 AVSVMTDINFPMK

-880 PKGIFIPQ
+880 PKGLFVSQ
-888 SEELD
+888 SADME
-893 GSTVFIL
+893 GSPVFIL
-900 GTVLYKNLG
+900 GTVLYKTLG
-909 LILPSP
+909 LMLPSP
-915 RNYTVVNSK
+915 KNHTVVNSK
-924 IIAVTVRPEPKI
+924 VIAVTVRPEPK
-936 AESHLEIELAHLAN
+936 ATESHLEIELAHLAN
-950 GSMNPYCALWDSS
+950 GTMNPYCALWDSNI
-963 MILPSS
+963 M
-969 CSNDSWGS
+969 NDSWGA
-977 WSTKGCK
+977 WSAKGCK

-1026 VGCGLSCMALI
+1026 VGCGLSCLALI
-1037 TLAVVYAVLW
+1037 TLAVIYAVLW

-1053 RSIILINFCLSIIC
+1053 RSIILLNFCLSIIC

-1078 THNMGVC
+1078 THNVGVC
-1085 TMTTAFLH
+1085 IMTTAFLH

-1132 GLPALVVAI
+1132 GLPALVVAV
-1141 SMGFTKAKGYGTP
+1141 SMGFTKTKGYGTP
-1154 QYCWLSLEGGLLY
+1154 LYCWLSLEGGLLY

-1204 RTGQMSEPHTG
+1204 RAG
-1215 LALKCAKC
+1215 
-1223 GVVSTTALSAT
+1223 
-1234 TASNAINCKVHVSA
+1234 
-1248 FDFFN
+1248 
-1253 CALQTTKQLLKH
+1253 
-1265 LFSLC
+1265 
-1270 MLRASLWSSCVVLP
+1270 ASLWSSCVVLP

-1341 CQDPINVDTT
+1341 CQDPISGDAT

-1375 GDKRQQVRK
+1375 ALHKDMG
-1384 STNMTGELGKRAA
+1384 SCRAA

-1411 EEKGPEAMSYSTL
+1411 EDEKVPEGLNYSTL
-1424 PGNIMSKVMMKQ
+1424 PGNIISKVIIQQ
-1436 PSGLHMPIGM
+1436 PSALHMSMGVGDLK
-1446 SELSDQCINDNNSD
+1446 EQCMADGGAD
-1460 MRRTVYLCTD
+1460 LRRAVYLCTD
-1470 DNLRAGDTE
+1470 DAMRQSDHDMGGHHDME
-1479 MLHPQGQ
+1479 GHPAQGQ
-1486 MLESDYIVMPRG
+1486 MMETDYIVMPRASAAAL
-1498 SGNVQPH
+1498 SGQCNMPTLLKEDTK
-1505 MKDESKLNIG
+1505 MNIT
-1515 MDSLQHERLMHYKVN
+1515 MDTLSHERLMHYKMS

-1535 NPPGMDHISVNLDQQ
+1535 SPSGLDHMNVNLEQQ
-1550 FAAQEHM
+1550 YPSAPEQM
-1557 QNIQFEPRTAVKNFL
+1557 QNLPFEPRTAVKNFL
-1572 AEIEENTGLSRSETG
+1572 AEMEESAGLSRSETG

-1640 ASMDKPTPNKHPWE
+1640 GSMDKAMPNKNPWE
-1654 SYNAP
+1654 SYNPA

-1666 TMNVLETDAK
+1666 TMNVLESGTK

-1688 CVSLPL
+1688 CVNLPL

>member
-1 MKAIRNL
+1 MKAVRNL

-20 FGLTGAQDFWCSTL
+20 FGLTGAQDYWCSTL
-34 VKGVIYGSYSVNE
+34 VKGVIYGSYSVTE
-47 MFPKNF
+47 MFPKNY

-62 PDPTKYSIYLKFY
+62 PDPTKYSIYLKLY
-75 KRDMSCSNYALLAYQ
+75 KQDLSCSEYSLLAYQ
-90 FDHYSHEKINDLL
+90 FDHYSHEKINALL
-103 RSNES
+103 KVNES
-108 IVYLCDSKNIYIFLQ
+108 IVYLCDSKNVYVFLL
-123 YDKNFVQLRRVYPFD
+123 YDKNFAQLRRVFPAD
-138 YPGVTH
+138 SNGLTPQ
-144 KRAEDQRSELEFLVL
+144 KLEEAEEEKSIVEFLVL
-159 NKVSPSQFGCQVLCS
+159 NKASPSQFGCQVLCT
-174 WLENCLKAEKG
+174 WLENCLKLEKG
-185 TVESCGIVYTK
+185 TVETCGIVYTK
-196 CSCPQHL
+196 CTCPQHL
-203 GDGESENAL
+203 GGGESESML
-212 VLNNVVLPLNAQT
+212 MLNNVVLPLNAQT
-225 EGCLTPQLR
+225 EGCLSPQLH
-234 TAQVCNLS
+234 AGQVCNLS
-242 AEVKRPSKEGPVCC
+242 AEVKRPPKE
-256 LSGSHTIQFQGQV
+256 
-269 DLAERYQALLR
+269 EY
-280 SCDIWTALWM
+280 
-290 GRVHAVENKQFS
+290 
-302 NNAQNTLCWFLCQD
+302 
-316 CSRVCCSAV
+316 
-325 IMTLSAILGK
+325 
-335 RSLGSG
+335 
-341 ARSDLCST
+341 
-349 VPPGSGQKY
+349 
-358 PRPTQPSVSG
+358 
-368 LRLQATKPSY
+368 
-378 QIQMCLVL
+378 
-386 HSVPLKFGMIG
+386 GMIG
-397 EHTIKSQRPRSVHET
+397 EHTVKSQRPRSVHDT
-412 QVPQEQADSA
+412 KALQEQAESA
-422 KFMAQTGVSGAEEW
+422 KFMAQTGESSAEEW

-476 NTALCP
+476 NTAPCP

-494 LCSFTCGRGQRTRT
+494 LCSFTCGRGHRTRT
-508 RSCIPPQYGGRAC
+508 RMCAPPQHGGRAC

-535 CPVDGQWQEWSQWT
+535 CPVDGQWQEWSSWSD
-549 ECSVTCSN
+549 CSVTCAN
-557 GTQQRS
+557 GTQQRT

-583 RECANPDCTANG
+583 RECHNPDCTANG
-595 QWNPWGHWSGCSKSC
+595 QWNPWGPWSGCSKSC

-617 SRVCQGAAITGQQ
+617 TRVCQGAATTGHQ
-630 CEGTGEE
+630 CDGNKEE
-637 VRKCSE
+637 VRKCSD

-655 DYAASMVWRRTPSG
+655 DYAVSVVWRRTPSG

-683 TSRRCSLDHRGVAF
+683 TSRRCSLDHRGMAF
-697 WEQPSYARCITNE
+697 WEPPSYARCITNE
-710 YRSLQQSIKGYLAKG
+710 FRYLQQSVQGHLAKG

-736 VTKTLLDLTQRR
+736 VTKNLLDLTQRK

-758 VEILRNVTDTFK
+758 VEILRNVTETFK
-770 RANYVPSSDDVQ
+770 RASYEPSSDDVQ

-795 NKEKWEDA
+795 NKEKWKDA
-803 QQIYPVSVE
+803 QKIYPGAVE
-812 LMQVIEDFI
+812 LMQVIEEFI

-833 SYLMTGN
+833 AYLMTGN
-840 LVASIQKLP
+840 LVASIQRLP
-849 AVSVLTDINFPMK
+849 AVSVMTDINFPMK

-880 PKGIFIPQ
+880 PKGFFVSQ
-888 SEELD
+888 SADME
-893 GSTVFIL
+893 GSPVFIL
-900 GTVLYKNLG
+900 GTVLYKTLG
-909 LILPSP
+909 LMLPSP
-915 RNYTVVNSK
+915 KNHTVVNSK
-924 IIAVTVRPEPKI
+924 VIAVTVRPEPKAI
-936 AESHLEIELAHLAN
+936 QTHLEIELAHLAN
-950 GSMNPYCALWDSS
+950 GTLNPHCALWDSNL
-963 MILPSS
+963 M
-969 CSNDSWGS
+969 NDSWGA
-977 WSTKGCK
+977 WSTKACR

-1011 EITMEYSGVPSVTLI
+1011 DMTMEYSGVPSVTLI
-1026 VGCGLSCMALI
+1026 VGCGLSCLALI
-1037 TLAVVYAVLW
+1037 TLAVIYAVLW

-1053 RSIILINFCLSIIC
+1053 RSIILLNFCLSIIC

-1078 THNMGVC
+1078 THNAGVC
-1085 TMTTAFLH
+1085 IMTTALLH

-1132 GLPALVVAI
+1132 GLPALVVAV
-1141 SMGFTKAKGYGTP
+1141 SMGFTKTKGYGTP
-1154 QYCWLSLEGGLLY
+1154 LYCWLSLEGGLLY

-1197 LDKKLKH
+1197 LDKKMKH
-1204 RTGQMSEPHTG
+1204 RAGQMSEPHTG
-1215 LALKCAKC
+1215 LTLKCAKC

-1234 TASNAINCKVHVSA
+1234 TASNA
-1248 FDFFN
+1248 
-1253 CALQTTKQLLKH
+1253 
-1265 LFSLC
+1265 
-1270 MLRASLWSSCVVLP
+1270 MASLWSSCVVLP

-1341 CQDPINVDTT
+1341 CQDPISGDAT
-1351 GTFPNGHAQIMTDF
+1351 GGFPNGHAQIMTDF

-1375 GDKRQQVRK
+1375 ALHKDMG
-1384 STNMTGELGKRAA
+1384 SCRAA

-1411 EEKGPEAMSYSTL
+1411 EDEKAPEGLNYSTL
-1424 PGNIMSKVMMKQ
+1424 PGNIISKVIIQQ
-1436 PSGLHMPIGM
+1436 PSGLHMSMGVGDLKEQ
-1446 SELSDQCINDNNSD
+1446 SLADSNAEL
-1460 MRRTVYLCTD
+1460 RRAVYLCTD
-1470 DNLRAGDTE
+1470 DAMRQSDQNMGGHDME
-1479 MLHPQGQ
+1479 GHPQQSQ
-1486 MLESDYIVMPRG
+1486 MMETDYIVMPRAVVSG
-1498 SGNVQPH
+1498 SATLPAH
-1505 MKDESKLNIG
+1505 LKDDAKMNIT
-1515 MDSLQHERLMHYKVN
+1515 MDALQHERLMHYKMS

-1535 NPPGMDHISVNLDQQ
+1535 SPSGMDHMNVNLEQQYPSAPDQ
-1550 FAAQEHM
+1550 M
-1557 QNIQFEPRTAVKNFL
+1557 QNLPFEPRTAVKNFL
-1572 AEIEENTGLSRSETG
+1572 AEMEESAGLSRSETG

-1640 ASMDKPTPNKHPWE
+1640 GSMDKAMPNKNPWE
-1654 SYNAP
+1654 SYNPA

-1666 TMNVLETDAK
+1666 TMNVLDSSAK

-1688 CVSLPL
+1688 CVNLPL

>member
-1 MKAIRNL
+1 MKAVRNL

-20 FGLTGAQDFWCSTL
+20 FGLTGAQDYWCSTL
-34 VKGVIYGSYSVNE
+34 VKGVIYGSYSVTE
-47 MFPKNF
+47 MFPKNY

-62 PDPTKYSIYLKFY
+62 PDPTKYSIYLKLY
-75 KRDMSCSNYALLAYQ
+75 KRDLSCSEYSLLAYQ
-90 FDHYSHEKINDLL
+90 FDHYSHEKINELL
-103 RSNES
+103 KVNES
-108 IVYLCDSKNIYIFLQ
+108 IVYLCDTKNIYVFLL
-123 YDKNFVQLRRVYPFD
+123 YDKNFVQLRRVFPYD
-138 YPGVTH
+138 YNGLTPQKLDEEEKSIV
-144 KRAEDQRSELEFLVL
+144 EFLVL
-159 NKVSPSQFGCQVLCS
+159 NKASPSQFGCQVLCT
-174 WLENCLKAEKG
+174 WLENCLKLEKG
-185 TVESCGIVYTK
+185 TVETCGIVYSK
-196 CSCPQHL
+196 CTCPQHL
-203 GDGESENAL
+203 GDGESESML
-212 VLNNVVLPLNAQT
+212 MLNNVVLPLNPQT
-225 EGCLTPQLR
+225 EGCLSPQLQ
-234 TAQVCNLS
+234 AGQVCNLS
-242 AEVKRPSKEGPVCC
+242 AEVKRPPKE
-256 LSGSHTIQFQGQV
+256 
-269 DLAERYQALLR
+269 EY
-280 SCDIWTALWM
+280 
-290 GRVHAVENKQFS
+290 
-302 NNAQNTLCWFLCQD
+302 
-316 CSRVCCSAV
+316 
-325 IMTLSAILGK
+325 
-335 RSLGSG
+335 
-341 ARSDLCST
+341 
-349 VPPGSGQKY
+349 
-358 PRPTQPSVSG
+358 
-368 LRLQATKPSY
+368 
-378 QIQMCLVL
+378 
-386 HSVPLKFGMIG
+386 GMIG
-397 EHTIKSQRPRSVHET
+397 EHTVKSQRPRSVHDT
-412 QVPQEQADSA
+412 KALQEQAESA
-422 KFMAQTGVSGAEEW
+422 KFMAQTGESGAEEW

-465 SGPLRE
+465 IGPLRE

-476 NTALCP
+476 NTAPCP

-494 LCSFTCGRGQRTRT
+494 LCSFTCGRGHRTRT
-508 RSCIPPQYGGRAC
+508 RMCAPPQHGGRAC

-535 CPVDGQWQEWSQWT
+535 CPVDGQWQEWSSWSD
-549 ECSVTCSN
+549 CSVTCAN
-557 GTQQRS
+557 GTQQRT

-583 RECANPDCTANG
+583 RECHNPDCTANG
-595 QWNPWGHWSGCSKSC
+595 QWNPWGPWSGCSKSC

-617 SRVCQGAAITGQQ
+617 ARVCQGAAQTGQQ
-630 CEGTGEE
+630 CDGNGEE
-637 VRKCSE
+637 VRKCSD

-655 DYAASMVWRRTPSG
+655 DYAVSMVWRRTPSG

-683 TSRRCSLDHRGVAF
+683 TSRRCSLDHRGMAF

-710 YRSLQQSIKGYLAKG
+710 FRYLQQSGHLAKG

-736 VTKTLLDLTQRR
+736 VTKNLLDLTQRR

-758 VEILRNVTDTFK
+758 VEILRNVTETFK
-770 RANYVPSSDDVQ
+770 RASYEPSSDDVQ

-803 QQIYPVSVE
+803 QKIYPGAVE
-812 LMQVIEDFI
+812 LMQVIEEFI

-833 SYLMTGN
+833 AYLMTGN
-840 LVASIQKLP
+840 LVASIQRLP
-849 AVSVLTDINFPMK
+849 AVSVMTDINFPMK

-880 PKGIFIPQ
+880 PKGLFVSQ
-888 SEELD
+888 SADME
-893 GSTVFIL
+893 GSPVFIL
-900 GTVLYKNLG
+900 GTVLYKTLG
-909 LILPSP
+909 LMLPSP
-915 RNYTVVNSK
+915 KNHTVVNSK
-924 IIAVTVRPEPKI
+924 VIAVTVRPEPK
-936 AESHLEIELAHLAN
+936 ATESHLEIELAHLAN
-950 GSMNPYCALWDSS
+950 GTMNPYCALWDSNI
-963 MILPSS
+963 M
-969 CSNDSWGS
+969 NDSWGA
-977 WSTKGCK
+977 WSAKGCK

-1026 VGCGLSCMALI
+1026 VGCGLSCLALI
-1037 TLAVVYAVLW
+1037 TLAVIYGVLW

-1053 RSIILINFCLSIIC
+1053 RSIILLNFCLSIIC

-1078 THNMGVC
+1078 THNVGVC
-1085 TMTTAFLH
+1085 IMTTAFLH

-1132 GLPALVVAI
+1132 GLPALVVAV
-1141 SMGFTKAKGYGTP
+1141 SMGFTKTKGYGTP
-1154 QYCWLSLEGGLLY
+1154 LYCWLSLEGGLLY

-1204 RTGQMSEPHTG
+1204 RAG
-1215 LALKCAKC
+1215 
-1223 GVVSTTALSAT
+1223 
-1234 TASNAINCKVHVSA
+1234 
-1248 FDFFN
+1248 
-1253 CALQTTKQLLKH
+1253 
-1265 LFSLC
+1265 
-1270 MLRASLWSSCVVLP
+1270 ASLWSSCVVLP

-1341 CQDPINVDTT
+1341 CQDPISGDAT

-1375 GDKRQQVRK
+1375 ALHKDMG
-1384 STNMTGELGKRAA
+1384 SCRAA

-1411 EEKGPEAMSYSTL
+1411 EDEKVPEGLNYSTL
-1424 PGNIMSKVMMKQ
+1424 PGNIISKVIIQQ
-1436 PSGLHMPIGM
+1436 PSALHMPMGM
-1446 SELSDQCINDNNSD
+1446 GDLKEQCMADSSAD
-1460 MRRTVYLCTD
+1460 MRRAVYLCTD
-1470 DNLRAGDTE
+1470 DAMRQSDHDMGGHDME
-1479 MLHPQGQ
+1479 GHPAQGQ
-1486 MLESDYIVMPRG
+1486 MMETDYIVMPRASAAAL
-1498 SGNVQPH
+1498 SGQCNMPTLLKEDTK
-1505 MKDESKLNIG
+1505 MNIT
-1515 MDSLQHERLMHYKVN
+1515 MDTLSHERLMHYKMS

-1535 NPPGMDHISVNLDQQ
+1535 SPSGMDHMNVNLEQQ
-1550 FAAQEHM
+1550 YPSAPEQM
-1557 QNIQFEPRTAVKNFL
+1557 QSLPFEPRTAVKNFL
-1572 AEIEENTGLSRSETG
+1572 AEMEESAGLSRSETG

-1640 ASMDKPTPNKHPWE
+1640 GSMDKAMPNKNPWE
-1654 SYNAP
+1654 SYNPA

-1666 TMNVLETDAK
+1666 TMNVLESGTK

-1688 CVSLPL
+1688 CVNLPL

>member
-1 MKAIRNL
+1 MKAVRNL

-20 FGLTGAQDFWCSTL
+20 FGLTGAQDYWCSTL
-34 VKGVIYGSYSVNE
+34 VKGVIYGSYSVTE
-47 MFPKNF
+47 MFPKNY

-62 PDPTKYSIYLKFY
+62 PDPTKYSIYLKLY
-75 KRDMSCSNYALLAYQ
+75 KRDLSCSEYSLLAYQ
-90 FDHYSHEKINDLL
+90 FDHYSHEKINELL
-103 RSNES
+103 KVNES
-108 IVYLCDSKNIYIFLQ
+108 IVYLCDSKNIYVFLL
-123 YDKNFVQLRRVYPFD
+123 YDKNFVQLRRVFPYD
-138 YPGVTH
+138 YNGLTPQKLDEEEKSIV
-144 KRAEDQRSELEFLVL
+144 EFLVL
-159 NKVSPSQFGCQVLCS
+159 NKASPSQFGCQVLCT
-174 WLENCLKAEKG
+174 WLENCLKLEKG
-185 TVESCGIVYTK
+185 TVETCGIVYTK
-196 CSCPQHL
+196 CTCPQHL
-203 GDGESENAL
+203 GDGESESML
-212 VLNNVVLPLNAQT
+212 MLNNVVLPLNPQT
-225 EGCLTPQLR
+225 EGCLSPQLQ
-234 TAQVCNLS
+234 AGQVCNLS
-242 AEVKRPSKEGPVCC
+242 AEVKRPPKE
-256 LSGSHTIQFQGQV
+256 
-269 DLAERYQALLR
+269 EY
-280 SCDIWTALWM
+280 
-290 GRVHAVENKQFS
+290 
-302 NNAQNTLCWFLCQD
+302 
-316 CSRVCCSAV
+316 
-325 IMTLSAILGK
+325 
-335 RSLGSG
+335 
-341 ARSDLCST
+341 
-349 VPPGSGQKY
+349 
-358 PRPTQPSVSG
+358 
-368 LRLQATKPSY
+368 
-378 QIQMCLVL
+378 
-386 HSVPLKFGMIG
+386 GMIG
-397 EHTIKSQRPRSVHET
+397 EHTVKSQRPRSVHDT
-412 QVPQEQADSA
+412 KALQEQAESA
-422 KFMAQTGVSGAEEW
+422 KFMAQTGESGAEEW

-453 TRTCVSPYGTHC
+453 TRTCVTPYGTHC

-476 NTALCP
+476 NTAPCP

-494 LCSFTCGRGQRTRT
+494 LCSFTCGRGHRTRT
-508 RSCIPPQYGGRAC
+508 RMCAPPQHGGRAC

-535 CPVDGQWQEWSQWT
+535 CPVDGQWQEWSSWSD
-549 ECSVTCSN
+549 CSVTCAN
-557 GTQQRS
+557 GTQQRT

-583 RECANPDCTANG
+583 RECHNPDCTANG
-595 QWNPWGHWSGCSKSC
+595 QWNPWGPWSGCSKSC

-617 SRVCQGAAITGQQ
+617 VRVCQGAAVTGQQ
-630 CEGTGEE
+630 CDGTGEE
-637 VRKCSE
+637 VRKCSD

-655 DYAASMVWRRTPSG
+655 DYAVSMVWRRTPSG

-683 TSRRCSLDHRGVAF
+683 TSRRCSLDYRGMAF

-710 YRSLQQSIKGYLAKG
+710 FRYLQQSVQGHLAKG

-736 VTKTLLDLTQRR
+736 VTKNLLDLTQRR

-758 VEILRNVTDTFK
+758 VEILRNVTETFK
-770 RANYVPSSDDVQ
+770 RASYEPSSDDVQ

-803 QQIYPVSVE
+803 QKIYPGAVE

-833 SYLMTGN
+833 AYLMTGN
-840 LVASIQKLP
+840 LVASIQRLP
-849 AVSVLTDINFPMK
+849 AVSVMTDINFPMK

-880 PKGIFIPQ
+880 PKGLFVSQ
-888 SEELD
+888 SADME
-893 GSTVFIL
+893 GSPVFIL
-900 GTVLYKNLG
+900 GTVLYKTLG
-909 LILPSP
+909 LMLPSP
-915 RNYTVVNSK
+915 KNQTVVNSK
-924 IIAVTVRPEPKI
+924 VIAVTVRPEPKAI
-936 AESHLEIELAHLAN
+936 ESHLEIELAHLTN
-950 GSMNPYCALWDSS
+950 GTMNPYCALWDSNI
-963 MILPSS
+963 M
-969 CSNDSWGS
+969 NDSWGA

-1011 EITMEYSGVPSVTLI
+1011 EITMENSGVPSVTLI
-1026 VGCGLSCMALI
+1026 VGCGLSCLSLI
-1037 TLAVVYAVLW
+1037 TLAVIYAVLW

-1053 RSIILINFCLSIIC
+1053 RSIILLNFCLSIIC

-1078 THNMGVC
+1078 THNVGVC

-1132 GLPALVVAI
+1132 GLPALVVAV
-1141 SMGFTKAKGYGTP
+1141 SMGFTKTKGYGTRL
-1154 QYCWLSLEGGLLY
+1154 YCWLSLEGGLLY

-1204 RTGQMSEPHTG
+1204 RAGQMSEPHTG
-1215 LALKCAKC
+1215 LTLKCAKC

-1234 TASNAINCKVHVSA
+1234 TASNA
-1248 FDFFN
+1248 
-1253 CALQTTKQLLKH
+1253 
-1265 LFSLC
+1265 
-1270 MLRASLWSSCVVLP
+1270 MASLWSSCVVLP

-1321 MVHCILRR
+1321 MVHCILRK

-1341 CQDPINVDTT
+1341 CQDPISGDAT

-1375 GDKRQQVRK
+1375 ALHKDMG
-1384 STNMTGELGKRAA
+1384 SCRAA

-1411 EEKGPEAMSYSTL
+1411 EDEKIPEGLNYSTL
-1424 PGNIMSKVMMKQ
+1424 PGNIISKVIIQQ
-1436 PSGLHMPIGM
+1436 PSALHMPMGVGDLK
-1446 SELSDQCINDNNSD
+1446 EQCMADSNAD

-1470 DNLRAGDTE
+1470 DAMRQSDHDMVGHDMEGHSL
-1479 MLHPQGQ
+1479 QGQ
-1486 MLESDYIVMPRG
+1486 MMETDYIVMPRASATAGSG
-1498 SGNVQPH
+1498 SGNVPTLLKEDTK
-1505 MKDESKLNIG
+1505 MNIT
-1515 MDSLQHERLMHYKVN
+1515 MDTLPHERLMHYKMS

-1535 NPPGMDHISVNLDQQ
+1535 SPSGMDHMNVNLEQQ
-1550 FAAQEHM
+1550 YPSAPEQM
-1557 QNIQFEPRTAVKNFL
+1557 QNLPFEPRTAVKNFL
-1572 AEIEENTGLSRSETG
+1572 AEMEESAGLSRSETG

-1640 ASMDKPTPNKHPWE
+1640 GSMDKAMPNKNPWE
-1654 SYNAP
+1654 SYNPA

-1666 TMNVLETDAK
+1666 TMNVLESDTK

-1688 CVSLPL
+1688 CVNLPL

>member
-1 MKAIRNL
+1 MKAVRNL

-20 FGLTGAQDFWCSTL
+20 FGLTGAQDYWCSTL
-34 VKGVIYGSYSVNE
+34 VKGVIYGSYSVTE
-47 MFPKNF
+47 MFPKNY

-62 PDPTKYSIYLKFY
+62 PDPTKYSIYLKLY
-75 KRDMSCSNYALLAYQ
+75 KQDLSCSEYSLLAYQ
-90 FDHYSHEKINDLL
+90 FDHYSHEKINALL
-103 RSNES
+103 KVNES
-108 IVYLCDSKNIYIFLQ
+108 IVYLCDSKNVYVFLL
-123 YDKNFVQLRRVYPFD
+123 YDKNFAQLRRVFPAD
-138 YPGVTH
+138 SNGLTPQKLEEEEEEKSIV
-144 KRAEDQRSELEFLVL
+144 EFLVL
-159 NKVSPSQFGCQVLCS
+159 NKASPSQFGCQVLCT
-174 WLENCLKAEKG
+174 WLENCLKLEKG
-185 TVESCGIVYTK
+185 TVETCGIVYTK
-196 CSCPQHL
+196 CTCPQHL
-203 GDGESENAL
+203 GGGESESML
-212 VLNNVVLPLNAQT
+212 MLNNVVLPLNAQT
-225 EGCLTPQLR
+225 EGCLSPQLH
-234 TAQVCNLS
+234 AGQVCNLS
-242 AEVKRPSKEGPVCC
+242 AEVKRPPKE
-256 LSGSHTIQFQGQV
+256 
-269 DLAERYQALLR
+269 EY
-280 SCDIWTALWM
+280 
-290 GRVHAVENKQFS
+290 
-302 NNAQNTLCWFLCQD
+302 
-316 CSRVCCSAV
+316 
-325 IMTLSAILGK
+325 
-335 RSLGSG
+335 
-341 ARSDLCST
+341 
-349 VPPGSGQKY
+349 
-358 PRPTQPSVSG
+358 
-368 LRLQATKPSY
+368 
-378 QIQMCLVL
+378 
-386 HSVPLKFGMIG
+386 GMIG
-397 EHTIKSQRPRSVHET
+397 EHTVKSQRPRSVHDT
-412 QVPQEQADSA
+412 KALQEQAESA
-422 KFMAQTGVSGAEEW
+422 KFMAQTGESSAEEW

-476 NTALCP
+476 NTAACP

-494 LCSFTCGRGQRTRT
+494 LCSFTCGRGHRTRT
-508 RSCIPPQYGGRAC
+508 RMCAPPQHGGRAC

-535 CPVDGQWQEWSQWT
+535 CPVDGQWQEWSSWSD
-549 ECSVTCSN
+549 CSVTCAN
-557 GTQQRS
+557 GTQQRT

-583 RECANPDCTANG
+583 RECHNPDCTANG
-595 QWNPWGHWSGCSKSC
+595 QWNPWGPWSGCSKSC

-617 SRVCQGAAITGQQ
+617 TRVCQGAATSGHQ
-630 CEGTGEE
+630 CDGNKEE
-637 VRKCSE
+637 VRKCSD

-655 DYAASMVWRRTPSG
+655 DYAVSVVWRRTPSG

-683 TSRRCSLDHRGVAF
+683 TSRRCSLDHRGMAF
-697 WEQPSYARCITNE
+697 WEPPSYARCITNE
-710 YRSLQQSIKGYLAKG
+710 FRYLQQSVQGHLAKG

-736 VTKTLLDLTQRR
+736 VTKNLLDLTQRK

-758 VEILRNVTDTFK
+758 VEILRNVTETFK
-770 RANYVPSSDDVQ
+770 RASYEPSSDDVQ

-803 QQIYPVSVE
+803 QKIYPGAVE
-812 LMQVIEDFI
+812 LMQVIEEFI

-833 SYLMTGN
+833 AYLMTGN
-840 LVASIQKLP
+840 LVASIQRLP
-849 AVSVLTDINFPMK
+849 AVSVMTDINFPMK

-880 PKGIFIPQ
+880 PKGLFVSQ
-888 SEELD
+888 SADME
-893 GSTVFIL
+893 GSPVFIL
-900 GTVLYKNLG
+900 GTVLYKTLG
-909 LILPSP
+909 LMLPSP
-915 RNYTVVNSK
+915 KNYTVVNSK
-924 IIAVTVRPEPKI
+924 VIAVTVRPEPKAI
-936 AESHLEIELAHLAN
+936 QTHLEIELAHLAN
-950 GSMNPYCALWDSS
+950 GTLNPHCALWDSNL
-963 MILPSS
+963 M
-969 CSNDSWGS
+969 NDSWGA
-977 WSTKGCK
+977 WSSKACR

-1011 EITMEYSGVPSVTLI
+1011 EMNMEYSGVPSVTLI
-1026 VGCGLSCMALI
+1026 VGCGLSCLALI
-1037 TLAVVYAVLW
+1037 TLAVIYAVLW

-1053 RSIILINFCLSIIC
+1053 RSIILLNFCLSIIC

-1078 THNMGVC
+1078 THNAGVC
-1085 TMTTAFLH
+1085 IMTTALLH

-1132 GLPALVVAI
+1132 GLPALVVAV
-1141 SMGFTKAKGYGTP
+1141 SMGFTKTKGYGTP
-1154 QYCWLSLEGGLLY
+1154 LYCWLSLEGGLLY

-1197 LDKKLKH
+1197 LDKKMKH
-1204 RTGQMSEPHTG
+1204 RAGQMSEPHTG
-1215 LALKCAKC
+1215 LTLKCAKC

-1234 TASNAINCKVHVSA
+1234 TASNA
-1248 FDFFN
+1248 
-1253 CALQTTKQLLKH
+1253 
-1265 LFSLC
+1265 
-1270 MLRASLWSSCVVLP
+1270 MASLWSSCVVLP

-1341 CQDPINVDTT
+1341 CQDPISGDAT
-1351 GTFPNGHAQIMTDF
+1351 GGFPNGHAQIMTDF

-1375 GDKRQQVRK
+1375 ALHKDMG
-1384 STNMTGELGKRAA
+1384 SCRAA

-1411 EEKGPEAMSYSTL
+1411 EDEKAPEGLNYSTL
-1424 PGNIMSKVMMKQ
+1424 PGNIISKVIIQQ
-1436 PSGLHMPIGM
+1436 PSGLHMSMGVGDLKEQ
-1446 SELSDQCINDNNSD
+1446 SLADSNAEL
-1460 MRRTVYLCTD
+1460 RRAVYLCTD
-1470 DNLRAGDTE
+1470 DAMRQSDQNMGGHDME
-1479 MLHPQGQ
+1479 GHPQQSQ
-1486 MLESDYIVMPRG
+1486 MMETDYIVMPRAVVSG
-1498 SGNVQPH
+1498 SATLPAH
-1505 MKDESKLNIG
+1505 LKDDAKMNIT
-1515 MDSLQHERLMHYKVN
+1515 MDALQHERLMHYKMS

-1535 NPPGMDHISVNLDQQ
+1535 SPSGMDHMNVNLEQQYPSAPDQ
-1550 FAAQEHM
+1550 M
-1557 QNIQFEPRTAVKNFL
+1557 QNLPFEPRTAVKNFL
-1572 AEIEENTGLSRSETG
+1572 AEMEESAGLSRSETG

-1598 KSRYSDLDFEK
+1598 KSRYSDLDFE
-1609 VMHTRKRHMEL
+1609 
-1620 FQELNQKFQTLDRFR
+1620 
-1635 DIPNM
+1635 
-1640 ASMDKPTPNKHPWE
+1640 DKAMPNKNPWE
-1654 SYNAP
+1654 SYNPA

-1666 TMNVLETDAK
+1666 TMNVLDSSAK

-1688 CVSLPL
+1688 CVNLPL

>member
-1 MKAIRNL
+1 MKAVRNL

-20 FGLTGAQDFWCSTL
+20 FGLTGAQDYWCSTL
-34 VKGVIYGSYSVNE
+34 VKGVIYGSYSVTE
-47 MFPKNF
+47 MFPKNY

-62 PDPTKYSIYLKFY
+62 PDPTKYSIYLKLY
-75 KRDMSCSNYALLAYQ
+75 KRDLSCSEYSLLAYQ
-90 FDHYSHEKINDLL
+90 FDHYSHEKINELL
-103 RSNES
+103 KVNES
-108 IVYLCDSKNIYIFLQ
+108 IVYLCDTKNIYVFLL
-123 YDKNFVQLRRVYPFD
+123 YDKNFVQLRRVFPYD
-138 YPGVTH
+138 YNGLTPQKLDEEEKSIV
-144 KRAEDQRSELEFLVL
+144 EFLVL
-159 NKVSPSQFGCQVLCS
+159 NKASPSQFGCQVLCT
-174 WLENCLKAEKG
+174 WLENCLKLEKG
-185 TVESCGIVYTK
+185 TVETCGIVYSK
-196 CSCPQHL
+196 CTCPQHL
-203 GDGESENAL
+203 GDGESESML
-212 VLNNVVLPLNAQT
+212 MLNNVVLPLNPQT
-225 EGCLTPQLR
+225 EGCLSPQLQ
-234 TAQVCNLS
+234 AGQVCNLS
-242 AEVKRPSKEGPVCC
+242 AEVKRPPKE
-256 LSGSHTIQFQGQV
+256 
-269 DLAERYQALLR
+269 EY
-280 SCDIWTALWM
+280 
-290 GRVHAVENKQFS
+290 
-302 NNAQNTLCWFLCQD
+302 
-316 CSRVCCSAV
+316 
-325 IMTLSAILGK
+325 
-335 RSLGSG
+335 
-341 ARSDLCST
+341 
-349 VPPGSGQKY
+349 
-358 PRPTQPSVSG
+358 
-368 LRLQATKPSY
+368 
-378 QIQMCLVL
+378 
-386 HSVPLKFGMIG
+386 GMIG
-397 EHTIKSQRPRSVHET
+397 EHTVKSQRPRSVHDT
-412 QVPQEQADSA
+412 KALQEQAESA
-422 KFMAQTGVSGAEEW
+422 KFMAQTGESGAEEW

-476 NTALCP
+476 NTAPCP

-494 LCSFTCGRGQRTRT
+494 LCSFTCGRGHRTRT
-508 RSCIPPQYGGRAC
+508 RMCAPPQHGGRAC

-535 CPVDGQWQEWSQWT
+535 CPVDGQWQEWSSWSD
-549 ECSVTCSN
+549 CSVTCAN
-557 GTQQRS
+557 GTQQRT

-583 RECANPDCTANG
+583 RECHNPDCTANG
-595 QWNPWGHWSGCSKSC
+595 QWNPWGPWSGCSKSC

-617 SRVCQGAAITGQQ
+617 ARVCQGAAVTGQQ
-630 CEGTGEE
+630 CDGNGEE
-637 VRKCSE
+637 VRKCSD

-655 DYAASMVWRRTPSG
+655 DYAVSMVWRRTPSG

-683 TSRRCSLDHRGVAF
+683 TSRRCSLDHRGMAF

-710 YRSLQQSIKGYLAKG
+710 FRYLQQSVQGHLAKG

-736 VTKTLLDLTQRR
+736 VTKNLLDLTQRR

-758 VEILRNVTDTFK
+758 VEILRNVTETFK
-770 RANYVPSSDDVQ
+770 RASYEPSSDDVQ

-803 QQIYPVSVE
+803 QKIYPGAVE
-812 LMQVIEDFI
+812 LMQVIEEFI

-833 SYLMTGN
+833 AYLMTGN
-840 LVASIQKLP
+840 LVASIQRLP
-849 AVSVLTDINFPMK
+849 AVSVMTDINFPMK

-880 PKGIFIPQ
+880 PKGLFVSQ
-888 SEELD
+888 SADME
-893 GSTVFIL
+893 GSPVFIL
-900 GTVLYKNLG
+900 GTVLYKTLG
-909 LILPSP
+909 LMLPSP
-915 RNYTVVNSK
+915 KNHTVVNSK
-924 IIAVTVRPEPKI
+924 VIAVTVRPEPK
-936 AESHLEIELAHLAN
+936 ATESHLEIELAHLAN
-950 GSMNPYCALWDSS
+950 VSNKGTMNPYCALWDSNI
-963 MILPSS
+963 M
-969 CSNDSWGS
+969 NDSWGA
-977 WSTKGCK
+977 WSAKGCK

-1026 VGCGLSCMALI
+1026 VGCGLSCLALI
-1037 TLAVVYAVLW
+1037 TLAVIYAVLW

-1053 RSIILINFCLSIIC
+1053 RSIILLNFCLSIIC

-1078 THNMGVC
+1078 THNVGVC
-1085 TMTTAFLH
+1085 IMTTAFLH

-1132 GLPALVVAI
+1132 GLPALVVAV
-1141 SMGFTKAKGYGTP
+1141 SMGFTKTKGYGTP
-1154 QYCWLSLEGGLLY
+1154 LYCWLSLEGGLLY

-1204 RTGQMSEPHTG
+1204 RAGYDSTSLQMSEPHTG
-1215 LALKCAKC
+1215 LTLKCAKC

-1234 TASNAINCKVHVSA
+1234 TASNA
-1248 FDFFN
+1248 
-1253 CALQTTKQLLKH
+1253 
-1265 LFSLC
+1265 
-1270 MLRASLWSSCVVLP
+1270 MASLWSSCVVLP

-1321 MVHCILRR
+1321 MVHCVLRR

-1341 CQDPINVDTT
+1341 CQDPISGDAT

-1375 GDKRQQVRK
+1375 ALHKDMG
-1384 STNMTGELGKRAA
+1384 SCRAA

-1411 EEKGPEAMSYSTL
+1411 EDEKAPEGLNYSTL
-1424 PGNIMSKVMMKQ
+1424 PGNIISKVIIQQ
-1436 PSGLHMPIGM
+1436 PSALHMSMGVGDLKEQCM
-1446 SELSDQCINDNNSD
+1446 ADSNAEL
-1460 MRRTVYLCTD
+1460 RRTVYLCTD
-1470 DNLRAGDTE
+1470 DAMRQSDHDMGVHDME
-1479 MLHPQGQ
+1479 GHPVQSQ
-1486 MLESDYIVMPRG
+1486 MMETDYIVMPRASAASV
-1498 SGNVQPH
+1498 SGPCNVPTLLKEDTK
-1505 MKDESKLNIG
+1505 MNIT
-1515 MDSLQHERLMHYKVN
+1515 MDTLPHERLMHYKMS

-1535 NPPGMDHISVNLDQQ
+1535 SPSGLDHMNVNLEQQ
-1550 FAAQEHM
+1550 YPSAPEQM
-1557 QNIQFEPRTAVKNFL
+1557 QNLPFEPRTAVKNFL
-1572 AEIEENTGLSRSETG
+1572 AEMEESAGLSRSETG

-1598 KSRYSDLDFEK
+1598 KSRYQDLDFEK

-1640 ASMDKPTPNKHPWE
+1640 GSMDKAMPNKNPWE
-1654 SYNAP
+1654 SYNPA

-1666 TMNVLETDAK
+1666 TMNVLESGAK

-1688 CVSLPL
+1688 CVNLPL

>member
-20 FGLTGAQDFWCSTL
+20 FGFTGAQDFWCSTL

-75 KRDMSCSNYALLAYQ
+75 KRDLSCSNFSLLAYQ

-108 IVYLCDSKNIYIFLQ
+108 IVYLCDSKSTYLFLQ

-138 YPGVTH
+138 YPGLIH
-144 KRAEDQRSELEFLVL
+144 KRAEDQRSVLEFLVL
-159 NKVSPSQFGCQVLCS
+159 NKVSPSQFGCQVLCT

-185 TVESCGIVYTK
+185 TVEACGIVYTK

-242 AEVKRPSKEGPVCC
+242 AEVKRPPKE
-256 LSGSHTIQFQGQV
+256 
-269 DLAERYQALLR
+269 E
-280 SCDIWTALWM
+280 
-290 GRVHAVENKQFS
+290 
-302 NNAQNTLCWFLCQD
+302 
-316 CSRVCCSAV
+316 
-325 IMTLSAILGK
+325 
-335 RSLGSG
+335 
-341 ARSDLCST
+341 
-349 VPPGSGQKY
+349 
-358 PRPTQPSVSG
+358 
-368 LRLQATKPSY
+368 
-378 QIQMCLVL
+378 
-386 HSVPLKFGMIG
+386 FGMIG

-412 QVPQEQADSA
+412 KVPQEQADSA
-422 KFMAQTGVSGAEEW
+422 KFMAQTGDSGAEEW

-535 CPVDGQWQEWSQWT
+535 CPVDGQWQEWTPWS

-557 GTQQRS
+557 GTQQRT

-583 RECANPDCTANG
+583 RECYNPDCTANG

-617 SRVCQGAAITGQQ
+617 IRVCQGAATTGQQ
-630 CEGTGEE
+630 CDGTGEE
-637 VRKCSE
+637 IRKCSE

-648 PYEICPE
+648 PYEICQE
-655 DYAASMVWRRTPSG
+655 NYAVSMVWRRTPSG

-710 YRSLQQSIKGYLAKG
+710 YRYLQQSIKEHLAKG
-725 QRMLAGDGMSQ
+725 QRTLAGDGMSQ

-770 RANYVPSSDDVQ
+770 RASYVPSSDDVQ

-795 NKEKWEDA
+795 NREKWDDA
-803 QQIYPVSVE
+803 QQIYPGSVE

-869 WARNSEDKVVI
+869 WARNSEDRVVI
-880 PKGIFIPQ
+880 PKGIFTPQ
-888 SEELD
+888 SADLD

-936 AESHLEIELAHLAN
+936 AESHLEIELAHLTN
-950 GSMNPYCALWDSS
+950 GTMNPYCALWDSTI
-963 MILPSS
+963 M
-969 CSNDSWGS
+969 NDSWGS

-1026 VGCGLSCMALI
+1026 VGCGLSCLALI

-1078 THNMGVC
+1078 THNTGVC

-1204 RTGQMSEPHTG
+1204 RAGQMSEPHTG
-1215 LALKCAKC
+1215 LTLKCAKC

-1234 TASNAINCKVHVSA
+1234 TASNA
-1248 FDFFN
+1248 
-1253 CALQTTKQLLKH
+1253 
-1265 LFSLC
+1265 
-1270 MLRASLWSSCVVLP
+1270 MASLWSSCVVLP

-1375 GDKRQQVRK
+1375 ALHKDMGPC
-1384 STNMTGELGKRAA
+1384 RAA

-1406 SLNDE
+1406 SLNDDE
-1411 EEKGPEAMSYSTL
+1411 DEKGPEGMSYSTL
-1424 PGNIMSKVMMKQ
+1424 PGNIMSKVLIQQ

-1446 SELSDQCINDNNSD
+1446 NELTDQCINDNNSD

-1470 DNLRAGDTE
+1470 DNMRGGEAEL
-1479 MLHPQGQ
+1479 MHPQGQ
-1486 MLESDYIVMPRG
+1486 MMESDYIVMPRG
-1498 SGNVQPH
+1498 SGNVQTL
-1505 MKDESKLNIG
+1505 MKDDSKLNIG
-1515 MDSLQHERLMHYKVN
+1515 MDTLQHERLMHYKVN
-1530 PDFNI
+1530 PEFNI
-1535 NPPGMDHISVNLDQQ
+1535 NPSGMDHMNVNLDQQ

-1557 QNIQFEPRTAVKNFL
+1557 QNLQFEPRTAVKNFL
-1572 AEIEENTGLSRSETG
+1572 AEMEENAGLSRSETG

-1640 ASMDKPTPNKHPWE
+1640 GSMDKATPNKHPWE

-1676 DSLEMTPAEWEK
+1676 DALEMTPAEWEK

>member
-1 MKAIRNL
+1 MKAVRNL

-20 FGLTGAQDFWCSTL
+20 FGLTGAQDYWCSTL
-34 VKGVIYGSYSVNE
+34 VKGVIYGSYSVTE
-47 MFPKNF
+47 MFPKNY

-62 PDPTKYSIYLKFY
+62 PDPTKYSIYLKLY
-75 KRDMSCSNYALLAYQ
+75 KRDLSCSEYSLLAYQ
-90 FDHYSHEKINDLL
+90 FDHYSHEKINELL
-103 RSNES
+103 KVNES
-108 IVYLCDSKNIYIFLQ
+108 IVYLCDSKNIYVFLL
-123 YDKNFVQLRRVYPFD
+123 YDKNFVQLRRVFPYD
-138 YPGVTH
+138 YNGLTPQKLDEEEKSIV
-144 KRAEDQRSELEFLVL
+144 EFLVL
-159 NKVSPSQFGCQVLCS
+159 NKASPSQFGCQVLCT
-174 WLENCLKAEKG
+174 WLENCLKLEKG
-185 TVESCGIVYTK
+185 TVETCGIVYTK
-196 CSCPQHL
+196 CTCPQHL
-203 GDGESENAL
+203 GDGESESML
-212 VLNNVVLPLNAQT
+212 MLNNVVLPLNPQT
-225 EGCLTPQLR
+225 EGCLSPQLQ
-234 TAQVCNLS
+234 AGQICNLS
-242 AEVKRPSKEGPVCC
+242 AEVKRPPKE
-256 LSGSHTIQFQGQV
+256 
-269 DLAERYQALLR
+269 
-280 SCDIWTALWM
+280 
-290 GRVHAVENKQFS
+290 
-302 NNAQNTLCWFLCQD
+302 
-316 CSRVCCSAV
+316 
-325 IMTLSAILGK
+325 
-335 RSLGSG
+335 
-341 ARSDLCST
+341 
-349 VPPGSGQKY
+349 
-358 PRPTQPSVSG
+358 
-368 LRLQATKPSY
+368 
-378 QIQMCLVL
+378 
-386 HSVPLKFGMIG
+386 
-397 EHTIKSQRPRSVHET
+397 
-412 QVPQEQADSA
+412 
-422 KFMAQTGVSGAEEW
+422 
-436 SQWSSCSVTCG
+436 
-447 QGSQVR
+447 
-453 TRTCVSPYGTHC
+453 
-465 SGPLRE
+465 
-471 SRVCN
+471 
-476 NTALCP
+476 
-482 VHGVWEEWSPWS
+482 
-494 LCSFTCGRGQRTRT
+494 
-508 RSCIPPQYGGRAC
+508 
-521 DGPETQTKL
+521 
-530 CNIAL
+530 
-535 CPVDGQWQEWSQWT
+535 
-549 ECSVTCSN
+549 
-557 GTQQRS
+557 
-563 RQCSAAAHGGSE
+563 
-575 CRGHWAES
+575 
-583 RECANPDCTANG
+583 ANG
-595 QWNPWGHWSGCSKSC
+595 QWNPWGPWSGCSKSC

-617 SRVCQGAAITGQQ
+617 ARVCQGAAVTGQQ
-630 CEGTGEE
+630 CDGNGEE
-637 VRKCSE
+637 VRKCSD

-655 DYAASMVWRRTPSG
+655 DYAVSMVWRRTPSG

-683 TSRRCSLDHRGVAF
+683 TSRRCSLDHRGMAF

-710 YRSLQQSIKGYLAKG
+710 FRYLQQSVQGHLAKG

-736 VTKTLLDLTQRR
+736 VTKNLLDLTQRR

-758 VEILRNVTDTFK
+758 VEILRNVTETFK
-770 RANYVPSSDDVQ
+770 RASYEPSSDDVQ

-803 QQIYPVSVE
+803 QKIYPGAVE
-812 LMQVIEDFI
+812 LMQVIEEFI

-833 SYLMTGN
+833 AYLMTGN
-840 LVASIQKLP
+840 LVASIQRLP
-849 AVSVLTDINFPMK
+849 AVSVMTDINFPMK

-880 PKGIFIPQ
+880 PKGLFVSQ
-888 SEELD
+888 SADME
-893 GSTVFIL
+893 GSPVFIL
-900 GTVLYKNLG
+900 GTVLYKTLG
-909 LILPSP
+909 LMLPSP
-915 RNYTVVNSK
+915 KNDTVVNSK
-924 IIAVTVRPEPKI
+924 VIAVTVRPEPK
-936 AESHLEIELAHLAN
+936 ATESHLEIELAHLAN
-950 GSMNPYCALWDSS
+950 GTMNPYCALWDSTI
-963 MILPSS
+963 M
-969 CSNDSWGS
+969 NDSWGA

-1026 VGCGLSCMALI
+1026 VGCGLSCLALI
-1037 TLAVVYAVLW
+1037 TLAVIYAVLW

-1053 RSIILINFCLSIIC
+1053 RSIILLNFCLSIIC

-1078 THNMGVC
+1078 THNVGVC
-1085 TMTTAFLH
+1085 IMTTAFLH

-1132 GLPALVVAI
+1132 GLPALVVAV
-1141 SMGFTKAKGYGTP
+1141 SMGFTKTKGYGTSL
-1154 QYCWLSLEGGLLY
+1154 YCWLSLEGGLLY

-1204 RTGQMSEPHTG
+1204 RAGYDSTSLQMSEPHTG
-1215 LALKCAKC
+1215 LTLKCAKC

-1234 TASNAINCKVHVSA
+1234 TASNA
-1248 FDFFN
+1248 
-1253 CALQTTKQLLKH
+1253 
-1265 LFSLC
+1265 
-1270 MLRASLWSSCVVLP
+1270 MASLWSSCVVLP

-1341 CQDPINVDTT
+1341 CQDPISGDAT

-1375 GDKRQQVRK
+1375 ALHKDMG
-1384 STNMTGELGKRAA
+1384 SCRAA

-1411 EEKGPEAMSYSTL
+1411 EDEKAPEGLNYSTL
-1424 PGNIMSKVMMKQ
+1424 PGNIISKVIIQQ
-1436 PSGLHMPIGM
+1436 PSALHMPMGVGDLK
-1446 SELSDQCINDNNSD
+1446 EQCMADSNAD

-1470 DNLRAGDTE
+1470 DAMRQSDHDMVGHDMEGLSA
-1479 MLHPQGQ
+1479 QGQ
-1486 MLESDYIVMPRG
+1486 MMETDYIVMPRASAAAVSG
-1498 SGNVQPH
+1498 SCNTSTLLKEDTK
-1505 MKDESKLNIG
+1505 MNIT
-1515 MDSLQHERLMHYKVN
+1515 MDTLPHERLMHYKMS

-1535 NPPGMDHISVNLDQQ
+1535 SPSGMDHMNVNLEQQ
-1550 FAAQEHM
+1550 YPSAPEQM
-1557 QNIQFEPRTAVKNFL
+1557 QNLPFEPRTAVKNFL
-1572 AEIEENTGLSRSETG
+1572 AEMEETAGLSRSETG

-1640 ASMDKPTPNKHPWE
+1640 GSMDKAMPNKNPWE
-1654 SYNAP
+1654 SYNPA

-1666 TMNVLETDAK
+1666 TMNVLESETK

-1688 CVSLPL
+1688 CVNLPL

>member
-1 MKAIRNL
+1 MKAVRNL

-20 FGLTGAQDFWCSTL
+20 FGLTGAQDYWCSTL
-34 VKGVIYGSYSVNE
+34 VKGVIYGSYSVTE
-47 MFPKNF
+47 MFPKNY

-62 PDPTKYSIYLKFY
+62 PDPTKYSIYLKLY
-75 KRDMSCSNYALLAYQ
+75 KRDLSCSEYSLLAYQ
-90 FDHYSHEKINDLL
+90 FDHYSHEKINELL
-103 RSNES
+103 KVNES
-108 IVYLCDSKNIYIFLQ
+108 IVYLCDSKNNYIFLL
-123 YDKNFVQLRRVYPFD
+123 YDKNFAQLRRVFPYD
-138 YPGVTH
+138 YNGLTPQKLDEEEKSIV
-144 KRAEDQRSELEFLVL
+144 EFLVF
-159 NKVSPSQFGCQVLCS
+159 NKASPSQFGCQVLCT
-174 WLENCLKAEKG
+174 WLENCLKLEKG
-185 TVESCGIVYTK
+185 TVETCGIVYTK
-196 CSCPQHL
+196 CTCPQHL
-203 GDGESENAL
+203 GDGESESML
-212 VLNNVVLPLNAQT
+212 MLNNVVLPLNPQT
-225 EGCLTPQLR
+225 EGCLSPQLQ
-234 TAQVCNLS
+234 AGQICNLS
-242 AEVKRPSKEGPVCC
+242 AEVKRPPKE
-256 LSGSHTIQFQGQV
+256 
-269 DLAERYQALLR
+269 
-280 SCDIWTALWM
+280 
-290 GRVHAVENKQFS
+290 
-302 NNAQNTLCWFLCQD
+302 
-316 CSRVCCSAV
+316 
-325 IMTLSAILGK
+325 
-335 RSLGSG
+335 
-341 ARSDLCST
+341 
-349 VPPGSGQKY
+349 
-358 PRPTQPSVSG
+358 
-368 LRLQATKPSY
+368 
-378 QIQMCLVL
+378 
-386 HSVPLKFGMIG
+386 
-397 EHTIKSQRPRSVHET
+397 
-412 QVPQEQADSA
+412 
-422 KFMAQTGVSGAEEW
+422 
-436 SQWSSCSVTCG
+436 
-447 QGSQVR
+447 
-453 TRTCVSPYGTHC
+453 
-465 SGPLRE
+465 
-471 SRVCN
+471 
-476 NTALCP
+476 
-482 VHGVWEEWSPWS
+482 
-494 LCSFTCGRGQRTRT
+494 
-508 RSCIPPQYGGRAC
+508 
-521 DGPETQTKL
+521 
-530 CNIAL
+530 
-535 CPVDGQWQEWSQWT
+535 
-549 ECSVTCSN
+549 
-557 GTQQRS
+557 
-563 RQCSAAAHGGSE
+563 
-575 CRGHWAES
+575 
-583 RECANPDCTANG
+583 ANG
-595 QWNPWGHWSGCSKSC
+595 QWNPWGPWSGCSKSC

-617 SRVCQGAAITGQQ
+617 ARVCQGAAVTGQQ
-630 CEGTGEE
+630 CDGNGEE
-637 VRKCSE
+637 VRKCSD

-655 DYAASMVWRRTPSG
+655 DYAVSMVWRRTPSG

-683 TSRRCSLDHRGVAF
+683 TSRRCSLDHRGMAF

-710 YRSLQQSIKGYLAKG
+710 FRYLQQSEVQGHLAKG

-736 VTKTLLDLTQRR
+736 VTKNLLDLTQRR

-758 VEILRNVTDTFK
+758 VEILRNVTETFK
-770 RANYVPSSDDVQ
+770 RASYEPSSDDVQ

-803 QQIYPVSVE
+803 QKIYPGAVE

-833 SYLMTGN
+833 AYLMTGN
-840 LVASIQKLP
+840 LVASIQRLP
-849 AVSVLTDINFPMK
+849 AVSVMTDINFPMK

-880 PKGIFIPQ
+880 PKGLFVSQ
-888 SEELD
+888 SADME
-893 GSTVFIL
+893 GSPVFIL
-900 GTVLYKNLG
+900 GTVLYKTLG
-909 LILPSP
+909 LMLPSP
-915 RNYTVVNSK
+915 KNHTVVNSK
-924 IIAVTVRPEPKI
+924 VIAVTVRPEPK
-936 AESHLEIELAHLAN
+936 ATESHLEIELAHLTN
-950 GSMNPYCALWDSS
+950 GTSNPYCALWDNTI
-963 MILPSS
+963 M
-969 CSNDSWGS
+969 NDSWGA

-1026 VGCGLSCMALI
+1026 VGCGLSCLALI
-1037 TLAVVYAVLW
+1037 TLAVIYAVLW

-1053 RSIILINFCLSIIC
+1053 RSIILLNFCLSIIC

-1078 THNMGVC
+1078 THNVGVC

-1132 GLPALVVAI
+1132 GLPALVVAV
-1141 SMGFTKAKGYGTP
+1141 SMGFTKTKGYGTP
-1154 QYCWLSLEGGLLY
+1154 LYCWLSLEGGLLY

-1204 RTGQMSEPHTG
+1204 RAGYDSTSLQMSEPHTG
-1215 LALKCAKC
+1215 LTLKCAKC

-1234 TASNAINCKVHVSA
+1234 TASNA
-1248 FDFFN
+1248 
-1253 CALQTTKQLLKH
+1253 
-1265 LFSLC
+1265 
-1270 MLRASLWSSCVVLP
+1270 MASLWSSCVVLP

-1341 CQDPINVDTT
+1341 CQDPISGDAT

-1375 GDKRQQVRK
+1375 ALHKDMG
-1384 STNMTGELGKRAA
+1384 SCRAA

-1411 EEKGPEAMSYSTL
+1411 EDEKAPEGLNYSTL
-1424 PGNIMSKVMMKQ
+1424 PGNIISKVIIQQ
-1436 PSGLHMPIGM
+1436 PSALHIPMGVG
-1446 SELSDQCINDNNSD
+1446 ELKEQCMVDSGAD

-1470 DNLRAGDTE
+1470 DAMRQSDQDMGGHDME
-1479 MLHPQGQ
+1479 GHPVQGQ
-1486 MLESDYIVMPRG
+1486 MMETDYIVMPRASAAALSG
-1498 SGNVQPH
+1498 PGNVPTLL
-1505 MKDESKLNIG
+1505 KDDTKMNIT
-1515 MDSLQHERLMHYKVN
+1515 MDTLPHERLMHYKMS

-1535 NPPGMDHISVNLDQQ
+1535 SPSGMDHMNVNLEQQ
-1550 FAAQEHM
+1550 YPSVPEQT
-1557 QNIQFEPRTAVKNFL
+1557 QSRPFEPRTAVKNFL
-1572 AEIEENTGLSRSETG
+1572 AEMEESGALSRSETG

-1640 ASMDKPTPNKHPWE
+1640 GSMDKAMPKQNPWE
-1654 SYNAP
+1654 SYNPA

-1666 TMNVLETDAK
+1666 TMNVLESDTK

-1688 CVSLPL
+1688 CVNLPL

>member
-1 MKAIRNL
+1 MKAVRNL

-20 FGLTGAQDFWCSTL
+20 FGLTGAQDYWCSTL
-34 VKGVIYGSYSVNE
+34 VKGVIYGSYSVTE
-47 MFPKNF
+47 MFPKNY

-62 PDPTKYSIYLKFY
+62 PDPTKYSIYLKLY
-75 KRDMSCSNYALLAYQ
+75 KQDLSCSEYSLLAYQ
-90 FDHYSHEKINDLL
+90 FDHYSHEKINALL
-103 RSNES
+103 KVNES
-108 IVYLCDSKNIYIFLQ
+108 IVYLCDSKNIYVFLL
-123 YDKNFVQLRRVYPFD
+123 YDKNFVQLRRVFPSD
-138 YPGVTH
+138 SNGLTPQKLEEEEKSIV
-144 KRAEDQRSELEFLVL
+144 EFLVL
-159 NKVSPSQFGCQVLCS
+159 NKASPSQFGCQVLCT
-174 WLENCLKAEKG
+174 WLENCLKLEKG
-185 TVESCGIVYTK
+185 TVETCGIVYTK
-196 CSCPQHL
+196 CTCPQHL
-203 GDGESENAL
+203 GDGESESML
-212 VLNNVVLPLNAQT
+212 MLNNVVLPLNAQT
-225 EGCLTPQLR
+225 EGCLSPQLH
-234 TAQVCNLS
+234 AGQVCNLS
-242 AEVKRPSKEGPVCC
+242 SEVKRPPKE
-256 LSGSHTIQFQGQV
+256 
-269 DLAERYQALLR
+269 EY
-280 SCDIWTALWM
+280 
-290 GRVHAVENKQFS
+290 
-302 NNAQNTLCWFLCQD
+302 
-316 CSRVCCSAV
+316 
-325 IMTLSAILGK
+325 
-335 RSLGSG
+335 
-341 ARSDLCST
+341 
-349 VPPGSGQKY
+349 
-358 PRPTQPSVSG
+358 
-368 LRLQATKPSY
+368 
-378 QIQMCLVL
+378 
-386 HSVPLKFGMIG
+386 GMIG
-397 EHTIKSQRPRSVHET
+397 EHTVKSQRPRSVHDT
-412 QVPQEQADSA
+412 KALQEQAESA
-422 KFMAQTGVSGAEEW
+422 KFMAQTGESGAEEW
-436 SQWSSCSVTCG
+436 SQWNSCSVTCG

-476 NTALCP
+476 NTAPCP

-494 LCSFTCGRGQRTRT
+494 LCSFTCGRGHRTRT
-508 RSCIPPQYGGRAC
+508 RMCAPPQHGGRAC

-530 CNIAL
+530 CNIAR
-535 CPVDGQWQEWSQWT
+535 CPVDGQWQEWSSWSD
-549 ECSVTCSN
+549 CSVTCAN
-557 GTQQRS
+557 GTQQRT

-583 RECANPDCTANG
+583 RECHNPDCTANG
-595 QWNPWGHWSGCSKSC
+595 QWNPWGPWSGCSKSC

-617 SRVCQGAAITGQQ
+617 TRVCQGAATTGHK
-630 CEGTGEE
+630 CDGNREE
-637 VRKCSE
+637 VRKCSD

-655 DYAASMVWRRTPSG
+655 DYAVSMMWRRTPSG
-669 ELAFNRCPPNATGT
+669 ELAFNRCPSNATGT
-683 TSRRCSLDHRGVAF
+683 TSRRCSLDHRGMAF

-710 YRSLQQSIKGYLAKG
+710 FRYLQQSGHLAKG

-736 VTKTLLDLTQRR
+736 VTKNLLDLTQRK

-758 VEILRNVTDTFK
+758 VEILRNVTETFK
-770 RANYVPSSDDVQ
+770 RASYEPSSDDVQ

-789 NLLEEE
+789 NLLEED

-803 QQIYPVSVE
+803 QKIYPAAVE
-812 LMQVIEDFI
+812 LMQVIEEFI

-833 SYLMTGN
+833 AYLMTGN
-840 LVASIQKLP
+840 LVASIQRLP
-849 AVSVLTDINFPMK
+849 AVSVMTDINFPMK

-880 PKGIFIPQ
+880 PKALFISQ
-888 SEELD
+888 SADME
-893 GSTVFIL
+893 GSPVFIL
-900 GTVLYKNLG
+900 GTVLYKTLG
-909 LILPSP
+909 LMLPSP
-915 RNYTVVNSK
+915 KNHTVVNSK
-924 IIAVTVRPEPKI
+924 VIAVTVRPGPKAI
-936 AESHLEIELAHLAN
+936 QSHLEIELAHLAN
-950 GSMNPYCALWDSS
+950 GTLSPHCALWDNSV
-963 MILPSS
+963 M
-969 CSNDSWGS
+969 NDSWGA
-977 WSTKGCK
+977 WSTKACR

-1011 EITMEYSGVPSVTLI
+1011 EMTMEYSGVPSVTLI
-1026 VGCGLSCMALI
+1026 VGCGLSCLALI
-1037 TLAVVYAVLW
+1037 TLAVIYAVLW

-1053 RSIILINFCLSIIC
+1053 RSIILLNFCLSIIC

-1078 THNMGVC
+1078 THNAGVC
-1085 TMTTAFLH
+1085 IMTTALLH

-1132 GLPALVVAI
+1132 GLPALVVAV
-1141 SMGFTKAKGYGTP
+1141 SMGFTKTKGYGTP
-1154 QYCWLSLEGGLLY
+1154 LYCWLSLEGGLLY

-1197 LDKKLKH
+1197 LDKKMKH
-1204 RTGQMSEPHTG
+1204 RAGYDSTSLQMSEPHTG
-1215 LALKCAKC
+1215 LTLKCAKC

-1234 TASNAINCKVHVSA
+1234 TASNA
-1248 FDFFN
+1248 
-1253 CALQTTKQLLKH
+1253 
-1265 LFSLC
+1265 
-1270 MLRASLWSSCVVLP
+1270 MASLWSSCVVLP

-1341 CQDPINVDTT
+1341 CQDPISGDAT
-1351 GTFPNGHAQIMTDF
+1351 GGFPNGHAQIMTDF

-1375 GDKRQQVRK
+1375 ALHKDMG
-1384 STNMTGELGKRAA
+1384 SCRAA
-1397 TITGTLSRI
+1397 TVTGTLSRI

-1411 EEKGPEAMSYSTL
+1411 EDEKAPEGLNYSTL
-1424 PGNIMSKVMMKQ
+1424 PGNIISKVIIQQ
-1436 PSGLHMPIGM
+1436 PSALHMPMGVG
-1446 SELSDQCINDNNSD
+1446 ELKEQSLAGDNNAEL
-1460 MRRTVYLCTD
+1460 RRTVYLCTD
-1470 DNLRAGDTE
+1470 DAMRQSDQNMGTHDME
-1479 MLHPQGQ
+1479 GHPPQGQ
-1486 MLESDYIVMPRG
+1486 MMETDYIVMPRASAAAAALSG
-1498 SGNVQPH
+1498 SATLPAH
-1505 MKDESKLNIG
+1505 LKEDTKMNIT
-1515 MDSLQHERLMHYKVN
+1515 MDTLPHERLMHYKMS

-1535 NPPGMDHISVNLDQQ
+1535 SPSGVDHMNVNLEQQ
-1550 FAAQEHM
+1550 YPSASEQM
-1557 QNIQFEPRTAVKNFL
+1557 QNLPFEPRTAVKNFL
-1572 AEIEENTGLSRSETG
+1572 AEMEENAGLSRSETG

-1640 ASMDKPTPNKHPWE
+1640 GSMDKAMPNKNPWE
-1654 SYNAP
+1654 SYNPA

-1666 TMNVLETDAK
+1666 TMNVLDSSAK

-1688 CVSLPL
+1688 CVNLPL

>member
-1 MKAIRNL
+1 MKAVRNL

-20 FGLTGAQDFWCSTL
+20 FGLTGAQDYWCSTL
-34 VKGVIYGSYSVNE
+34 VKGVIYGSYSVTE
-47 MFPKNF
+47 MFPKNY

-62 PDPTKYSIYLKFY
+62 PDPTKYSIYLKLY
-75 KRDMSCSNYALLAYQ
+75 KRDLSCSEYSLLAYQ
-90 FDHYSHEKINDLL
+90 FDHYSHEKINELL
-103 RSNES
+103 KVNES
-108 IVYLCDSKNIYIFLQ
+108 IVYLCDSKNIYIFLL
-123 YDKNFVQLRRVYPFD
+123 YDKNFVQLRRVFPYD
-138 YPGVTH
+138 YNGLTPQKLDEEEKSNV
-144 KRAEDQRSELEFLVL
+144 EFLVL
-159 NKVSPSQFGCQVLCS
+159 NKASPSQFGCQVLCT
-174 WLENCLKAEKG
+174 WLENCLKLEKG
-185 TVESCGIVYTK
+185 TVETCGIVYTK
-196 CSCPQHL
+196 CTCPQHL
-203 GDGESENAL
+203 GDGESESML
-212 VLNNVVLPLNAQT
+212 MLNNVVLPLNPQT
-225 EGCLTPQLR
+225 EGCLSPQLQ
-234 TAQVCNLS
+234 AGQICNLS
-242 AEVKRPSKEGPVCC
+242 AEVKRPAKE
-256 LSGSHTIQFQGQV
+256 
-269 DLAERYQALLR
+269 EY
-280 SCDIWTALWM
+280 
-290 GRVHAVENKQFS
+290 
-302 NNAQNTLCWFLCQD
+302 
-316 CSRVCCSAV
+316 
-325 IMTLSAILGK
+325 
-335 RSLGSG
+335 
-341 ARSDLCST
+341 
-349 VPPGSGQKY
+349 
-358 PRPTQPSVSG
+358 
-368 LRLQATKPSY
+368 
-378 QIQMCLVL
+378 
-386 HSVPLKFGMIG
+386 GMIG
-397 EHTIKSQRPRSVHET
+397 EHTVKSQRPRSVHDT
-412 QVPQEQADSA
+412 KALQEQAESA
-422 KFMAQTGVSGAEEW
+422 KFMAQTGESGAEEW

-465 SGPLRE
+465 IGPLRE

-476 NTALCP
+476 NTAPCP

-494 LCSFTCGRGQRTRT
+494 LCSFTCGRGHRTRT
-508 RSCIPPQYGGRAC
+508 RMCAPPQHGGRAC

-535 CPVDGQWQEWSQWT
+535 CPVDGQWQEWSSWSD
-549 ECSVTCSN
+549 CSVTCAN
-557 GTQQRS
+557 GTQQRT

-583 RECANPDCTANG
+583 RECHNPDCTANG
-595 QWNPWGHWSGCSKSC
+595 QWNPWGPWSGCSKSC

-617 SRVCQGAAITGQQ
+617 ARVCQGAAQTGQQ
-630 CEGTGEE
+630 CDGTGEE
-637 VRKCSE
+637 VRKCSD

-655 DYAASMVWRRTPSG
+655 DYAVSMVWRRTPSG
-669 ELAFNRCPPNATGT
+669 ELAFNRCPANATGT
-683 TSRRCSLDHRGVAF
+683 TSRRCSLDHRGMAY

-710 YRSLQQSIKGYLAKG
+710 FRYLQQSVQGHLAKG
-725 QRMLAGDGMSQ
+725 QRMLAGDGMSL
-736 VTKTLLDLTQRR
+736 VTKNLLDLTQRR

-758 VEILRNVTDTFK
+758 VEILRNVTETFK
-770 RANYVPSSDDVQ
+770 RASYEPSSDDVQ

-803 QQIYPVSVE
+803 QKIYPGAVE
-812 LMQVIEDFI
+812 LMQVIEEFI

-833 SYLMTGN
+833 AYLMTGN
-840 LVASIQKLP
+840 LVASIQRLP
-849 AVSVLTDINFPMK
+849 AVSVMTDINFPMK

-880 PKGIFIPQ
+880 PKGLFVSQ
-888 SEELD
+888 SAEME
-893 GSTVFIL
+893 GSPVFIL
-900 GTVLYKNLG
+900 GTVLYKTLG
-909 LILPSP
+909 LMLPSP
-915 RNYTVVNSK
+915 KNHTVVNSK
-924 IIAVTVRPEPKI
+924 VIAVTVRPEPK
-936 AESHLEIELAHLAN
+936 ATDTHLEIELAHLAN
-950 GSMNPYCALWDSS
+950 GTMNPYCALWDSS
-963 MILPSS
+963 IM
-969 CSNDSWGS
+969 NDSWGA
-977 WSTKGCK
+977 WSARGCR

-996 CDRVSTFAILAQQPR
+996 CDRVSTFAILAHQPR

-1026 VGCGLSCMALI
+1026 VGCGLSCLSLI
-1037 TLAVVYAVLW
+1037 TLAVIYGVLW

-1053 RSIILINFCLSIIC
+1053 RSIILLNFCLSIIC

-1078 THNMGVC
+1078 THNVGVC
-1085 TMTTAFLH
+1085 AMTTALLH

-1132 GLPALVVAI
+1132 GLPALVVAV
-1141 SMGFTKAKGYGTP
+1141 SMGFTKTKGYGTP
-1154 QYCWLSLEGGLLY
+1154 LYCWLSLEGGLLY

-1204 RTGQMSEPHTG
+1204 RAGQMSEPHTG
-1215 LALKCAKC
+1215 LTLKCAKC

-1234 TASNAINCKVHVSA
+1234 TASNA
-1248 FDFFN
+1248 
-1253 CALQTTKQLLKH
+1253 
-1265 LFSLC
+1265 
-1270 MLRASLWSSCVVLP
+1270 MASLWSSCVVLP

-1321 MVHCILRR
+1321 MVHCVLRK
-1329 EVQDAFRCRLRN
+1329 EVQDSFRCRLRN
-1341 CQDPINVDTT
+1341 CQDPISGDAT

-1375 GDKRQQVRK
+1375 ALHKDMG
-1384 STNMTGELGKRAA
+1384 SCRA
-1397 TITGTLSRI
+1397 TSITGTLSRI

-1411 EEKGPEAMSYSTL
+1411 EDEKLPEGLNYSTL
-1424 PGNIMSKVMMKQ
+1424 PGNIISKVIIQQ
-1436 PSGLHMPIGM
+1436 PSALHMPMGM
-1446 SELSDQCINDNNSD
+1446 GDLKEQCMGDGGD
-1460 MRRTVYLCTD
+1460 MRRAVYLCTD
-1470 DNLRAGDTE
+1470 DAMRQSDHDMEGHSL
-1479 MLHPQGQ
+1479 QGQ
-1486 MLESDYIVMPRG
+1486 MMETDYIVMPRASAAAVSG
-1498 SGNVQPH
+1498 SGN
-1505 MKDESKLNIG
+1505 MNTLLKEDTKMNIT
-1515 MDSLQHERLMHYKVN
+1515 MDTLPHERLMHYKMS

-1535 NPPGMDHISVNLDQQ
+1535 SPSGMDHMNVNLEQQ
-1550 FAAQEHM
+1550 YPSAPEQM
-1557 QNIQFEPRTAVKNFL
+1557 QNLPFEPRTAVKNFL
-1572 AEIEENTGLSRSETG
+1572 AEMEESAGLSRSETG

-1640 ASMDKPTPNKHPWE
+1640 GTMDKAMPNKNPWE
-1654 SYNAP
+1654 SYNPA

-1666 TMNVLETDAK
+1666 TMNVLGSDTK

-1688 CVSLPL
+1688 CVNLPL
-1694 DVQEGDFQTEV
+1694 EVQEGDFQTEV

>member
-1 MKAIRNL
+1 MKAVRNL

-20 FGLTGAQDFWCSTL
+20 FGLTGAQDYWCSTL
-34 VKGVIYGSYSVNE
+34 VKGVIYGSYSVTE
-47 MFPKNF
+47 MFPKNY

-62 PDPTKYSIYLKFY
+62 PDPTKYSIYLKLY
-75 KRDMSCSNYALLAYQ
+75 KRDLSCSEYSLLAYQ
-90 FDHYSHEKINDLL
+90 FDHYSHEKINELL
-103 RSNES
+103 KVNES
-108 IVYLCDSKNIYIFLQ
+108 IVYLCDSKNNYVFLL
-123 YDKNFVQLRRVYPFD
+123 YDKNFAQLRRVFPYD
-138 YPGVTH
+138 YNGLTPQKLDEEEKSIV
-144 KRAEDQRSELEFLVL
+144 EFLVF
-159 NKVSPSQFGCQVLCS
+159 NKASPSQFGCQVLCT
-174 WLENCLKAEKG
+174 WLENCLKLEKG
-185 TVESCGIVYTK
+185 TVETCGIVYTK
-196 CSCPQHL
+196 CTCPQHL
-203 GDGESENAL
+203 GDGESESML
-212 VLNNVVLPLNAQT
+212 MLNNVVLPLNPQT
-225 EGCLTPQLR
+225 EGCLSPQLQ
-234 TAQVCNLS
+234 AGQICNLS
-242 AEVKRPSKEGPVCC
+242 AEVKRPPKE
-256 LSGSHTIQFQGQV
+256 
-269 DLAERYQALLR
+269 
-280 SCDIWTALWM
+280 
-290 GRVHAVENKQFS
+290 
-302 NNAQNTLCWFLCQD
+302 
-316 CSRVCCSAV
+316 
-325 IMTLSAILGK
+325 
-335 RSLGSG
+335 
-341 ARSDLCST
+341 
-349 VPPGSGQKY
+349 
-358 PRPTQPSVSG
+358 
-368 LRLQATKPSY
+368 
-378 QIQMCLVL
+378 
-386 HSVPLKFGMIG
+386 
-397 EHTIKSQRPRSVHET
+397 
-412 QVPQEQADSA
+412 
-422 KFMAQTGVSGAEEW
+422 
-436 SQWSSCSVTCG
+436 
-447 QGSQVR
+447 
-453 TRTCVSPYGTHC
+453 
-465 SGPLRE
+465 
-471 SRVCN
+471 
-476 NTALCP
+476 

-494 LCSFTCGRGQRTRT
+494 LCSFTCGRGHRTRT
-508 RSCIPPQYGGRAC
+508 RMCAPPQHGGRAC

-535 CPVDGQWQEWSQWT
+535 CPVDGQWQEWSSWSD
-549 ECSVTCSN
+549 CSVTCAN
-557 GTQQRS
+557 GTQQRT

-583 RECANPDCTANG
+583 RECHNPDCTANG
-595 QWNPWGHWSGCSKSC
+595 QWNPWGPWSGCSKSC

-617 SRVCQGAAITGQQ
+617 ARVCQGAAVTGQQ
-630 CEGTGEE
+630 CDGTGEE
-637 VRKCSE
+637 VRKCSD

-655 DYAASMVWRRTPSG
+655 DYAVSMVWRRTPSG

-683 TSRRCSLDHRGVAF
+683 TSRRCSLDHRGMAF
-697 WEQPSYARCITNE
+697 WEQPSYARCITNDFR
-710 YRSLQQSIKGYLAKG
+710 YLQQSVQGHLAKG

-736 VTKTLLDLTQRR
+736 VTKNLLDLTQRR

-758 VEILRNVTDTFK
+758 VEILRNVTETFK
-770 RANYVPSSDDVQ
+770 RASYEPSSDDVQ

-803 QQIYPVSVE
+803 QKIYPGAVE

-833 SYLMTGN
+833 AYLMTGN
-840 LVASIQKLP
+840 LVASIQRLP
-849 AVSVLTDINFPMK
+849 AVSVMTDINFPMK

-880 PKGIFIPQ
+880 PKGLFVSQ
-888 SEELD
+888 SADME
-893 GSTVFIL
+893 GSPVFIL
-900 GTVLYKNLG
+900 GTVLYKTLG
-909 LILPSP
+909 LMLPSP
-915 RNYTVVNSK
+915 KNHTVVNSK
-924 IIAVTVRPEPKI
+924 VIAVTVRPEPK
-936 AESHLEIELAHLAN
+936 ATESHLEIELAHLAN
-950 GSMNPYCALWDSS
+950 GTLNPYCALWDSTI
-963 MILPSS
+963 M
-969 CSNDSWGS
+969 NDSWGA

-1026 VGCGLSCMALI
+1026 VGCGLSCLALI
-1037 TLAVVYAVLW
+1037 TLSVIYAVLW

-1053 RSIILINFCLSIIC
+1053 RSIILLNFCVSIIC

-1078 THNMGVC
+1078 THNVGVC
-1085 TMTTAFLH
+1085 IMTTALLH

-1132 GLPALVVAI
+1132 GLPALVVAV
-1141 SMGFTKAKGYGTP
+1141 SMGFTKTKGYGTP
-1154 QYCWLSLEGGLLY
+1154 SYCWLSLDGGLLY

-1204 RTGQMSEPHTG
+1204 RAGYDSTSLQMSEPHTG
-1215 LALKCAKC
+1215 LTLKCAKC

-1234 TASNAINCKVHVSA
+1234 TASNA
-1248 FDFFN
+1248 
-1253 CALQTTKQLLKH
+1253 
-1265 LFSLC
+1265 
-1270 MLRASLWSSCVVLP
+1270 MASLWSSCVVLP

-1294 LAMTDKRSILFQI
+1294 LAMTDKRAILFQI

-1321 MVHCILRR
+1321 MVHCVLRR

-1341 CQDPINVDTT
+1341 CQDPISGDAT

-1375 GDKRQQVRK
+1375 ALHKDMG
-1384 STNMTGELGKRAA
+1384 SCRAA

-1411 EEKGPEAMSYSTL
+1411 EDEKGPEGLNYSTL
-1424 PGNIMSKVMMKQ
+1424 PGNIISKVIIQQ
-1436 PSGLHMPIGM
+1436 PSALHMPLGVGDLK
-1446 SELSDQCINDNNSD
+1446 EQCMADSNAE

-1470 DNLRAGDTE
+1470 DAMRQGDLDMGGHDME
-1479 MLHPQGQ
+1479 GHPVQGQ
-1486 MLESDYIVMPRG
+1486 MMETDYIVMPRASAAAMSG
-1498 SGNVQPH
+1498 SGNMPTLLKEDTK
-1505 MKDESKLNIG
+1505 MNIT
-1515 MDSLQHERLMHYKVN
+1515 MDTLPHERLMHYKMS

-1535 NPPGMDHISVNLDQQ
+1535 SPSGMDHMNVNLEQQ
-1550 FAAQEHM
+1550 YPSAPEQM
-1557 QNIQFEPRTAVKNFL
+1557 QSRPFEPRTAVKNFL
-1572 AEIEENTGLSRSETG
+1572 AEMEEAGGLSRSETG

-1640 ASMDKPTPNKHPWE
+1640 GSMDKAMPKQNPWE
-1654 SYNAP
+1654 SYNPA

-1666 TMNVLETDAK
+1666 TMNVLESDTK
-1676 DSLEMTPAEWEK
+1676 NSLEMTPAEWEK
-1688 CVSLPL
+1688 CVNLPL

>member
-1 MKAIRNL
+1 MKAVRNL

-20 FGLTGAQDFWCSTL
+20 FGLTGAQDYWCSTL
-34 VKGVIYGSYSVNE
+34 VKGVIYGSYSVTE
-47 MFPKNF
+47 MFPKNY

-62 PDPTKYSIYLKFY
+62 PDPTKYSIYLKLF
-75 KRDMSCSNYALLAYQ
+75 KRDLSCSEYSLLAYQ
-90 FDHYSHEKINDLL
+90 FDHYSHEKINELL
-103 RSNES
+103 KANES
-108 IVYLCDSKNIYIFLQ
+108 IVYLCDSKNNYIFLL
-123 YDKNFVQLRRVYPFD
+123 YDKNFVQLRRVFPYD
-138 YPGVTH
+138 YNGLTPLKLDEEEKSIV
-144 KRAEDQRSELEFLVL
+144 EFLVL
-159 NKVSPSQFGCQVLCS
+159 NKASPSQFGCQVLCS

-185 TVESCGIVYTK
+185 TVETCGIVYTK
-196 CSCPQHL
+196 CTCPQHL
-203 GDGESENAL
+203 GDGESESML
-212 VLNNVVLPLNAQT
+212 MLNNVVLPLNPQT
-225 EGCLTPQLR
+225 EGCLSPQLH
-234 TAQVCNLS
+234 AGQICNLS
-242 AEVKRPSKEGPVCC
+242 AEVKRPPKE
-256 LSGSHTIQFQGQV
+256 
-269 DLAERYQALLR
+269 EY
-280 SCDIWTALWM
+280 
-290 GRVHAVENKQFS
+290 
-302 NNAQNTLCWFLCQD
+302 
-316 CSRVCCSAV
+316 
-325 IMTLSAILGK
+325 
-335 RSLGSG
+335 
-341 ARSDLCST
+341 
-349 VPPGSGQKY
+349 
-358 PRPTQPSVSG
+358 
-368 LRLQATKPSY
+368 
-378 QIQMCLVL
+378 
-386 HSVPLKFGMIG
+386 GMIG
-397 EHTIKSQRPRSVHET
+397 EHTVKSQRPRSVHDT
-412 QVPQEQADSA
+412 KALQEQAESA
-422 KFMAQTGVSGAEEW
+422 KFMAQTGETGAEEW

-476 NTALCP
+476 NTAPCP

-508 RSCIPPQYGGRAC
+508 RMCAPPQHGGRAC

-535 CPVDGQWQEWSQWT
+535 CPVDGQWQEWSSWSV
-549 ECSVTCSN
+549 CSVTCAN
-557 GTQQRS
+557 GTQQRT

-583 RECANPDCTANG
+583 RECHNPDCTANG
-595 QWNPWGHWSGCSKSC
+595 QWNPWGPWSGCSKSC

-617 SRVCQGAAITGQQ
+617 ARVCQGAAVTGQQ
-630 CEGTGEE
+630 CDGTGEE

-655 DYAASMVWRRTPSG
+655 DYAVSMVWRRTPSG

-683 TSRRCSLDHRGVAF
+683 TSRRCSLDHRGMAF

-710 YRSLQQSIKGYLAKG
+710 FRYLQQSVQGHLAKG

-736 VTKTLLDLTQRR
+736 VTKNLLDLTQRK

-758 VEILRNVTDTFK
+758 VEILRNVTETFK
-770 RANYVPSSDDVQ
+770 RASYEPSSDDVQ

-803 QQIYPVSVE
+803 QKIYPGAVE

-833 SYLMTGN
+833 AYLMTGN
-840 LVASIQKLP
+840 LVASIQRLP
-849 AVSVLTDINFPMK
+849 AVSVMTDINFPMK

-880 PKGIFIPQ
+880 PKGLFISQ
-888 SEELD
+888 SADME
-893 GSTVFIL
+893 GSPVFIL
-900 GTVLYKNLG
+900 GTVLYKTLG
-909 LILPSP
+909 LMLPSP
-915 RNYTVVNSK
+915 KNHTVVNSK
-924 IIAVTVRPEPKI
+924 VIAVTVRPEPKTT
-936 AESHLEIELAHLAN
+936 ESHLEIELAHMAN
-950 GSMNPYCALWDSS
+950 VSSKGTVKPYCALWDTT
-963 MILPSS
+963 IT
-969 CSNDSWGS
+969 NDSWGA

-984 TVLTDASHTKCL
+984 TVLTDASHTKCS

-1011 EITMEYSGVPSVTLI
+1011 EI
-1026 VGCGLSCMALI
+1026 
-1037 TLAVVYAVLW
+1037 
-1047 RYIRSE
+1047 
-1053 RSIILINFCLSIIC
+1053 
-1067 SNILILVGQTQ
+1067 
-1078 THNMGVC
+1078 GVC
-1085 TMTTAFLH
+1085 IMTTAFLH

-1141 SMGFTKAKGYGTP
+1141 SMGFTKTKGYGTP
-1154 QYCWLSLEGGLLY
+1154 LYCWLSLEGGLLY

-1204 RTGQMSEPHTG
+1204 RAGYDSTSLQMSEPHTG
-1215 LALKCAKC
+1215 LTLKCAKC

-1234 TASNAINCKVHVSA
+1234 TASNA
-1248 FDFFN
+1248 
-1253 CALQTTKQLLKH
+1253 
-1265 LFSLC
+1265 
-1270 MLRASLWSSCVVLP
+1270 MASLWSSCVVLP

-1321 MVHCILRR
+1321 MVHCVLRR

-1341 CQDPINVDTT
+1341 CQDPISGDAT

-1375 GDKRQQVRK
+1375 ALHKDMG
-1384 STNMTGELGKRAA
+1384 SCRAA

-1411 EEKGPEAMSYSTL
+1411 EDEKGPEGLNYSTL
-1424 PGNIMSKVMMKQ
+1424 PGNIISKVIIQQ
-1436 PSGLHMPIGM
+1436 PSALHMPMGVGDLK
-1446 SELSDQCINDNNSD
+1446 EQCLADSNAD

-1470 DNLRAGDTE
+1470 DAVRQSDQSMGGHDME
-1479 MLHPQGQ
+1479 GHPMQGQ
-1486 MLESDYIVMPRG
+1486 MMETDYIVMPRASAAMSG
-1498 SGNVQPH
+1498 SGNVPTLLKEDTK
-1505 MKDESKLNIG
+1505 MNIT
-1515 MDSLQHERLMHYKVN
+1515 MDTLPHERLMHYKMG

-1535 NPPGMDHISVNLDQQ
+1535 GSSGMDHMNVNLEQQ
-1550 FAAQEHM
+1550 YPGIQE
-1557 QNIQFEPRTAVKNFL
+1557 QKQSLPFEPRTAVKNFL
-1572 AEIEENTGLSRSETG
+1572 AEMEEAGGLSRSETG

-1640 ASMDKPTPNKHPWE
+1640 GSMDKAMPKQNPWE
-1654 SYNAP
+1654 SYNPA

-1666 TMNVLETDAK
+1666 TMNVLESDTK

-1688 CVSLPL
+1688 CVNLPL

>member
-1 MKAIRNL
+1 MKAVRNL

-20 FGLTGAQDFWCSTL
+20 FGLTGAQDYWCSTL
-34 VKGVIYGSYSVNE
+34 VKGVIYGSYSVTE
-47 MFPKNF
+47 MFPKNY

-62 PDPTKYSIYLKFY
+62 PDPTKYSIYLKLY
-75 KRDMSCSNYALLAYQ
+75 KRDLSCSEYSLLAYQ
-90 FDHYSHEKINDLL
+90 FDHYSHEKINELL
-103 RSNES
+103 RVNES
-108 IVYLCDSKNIYIFLQ
+108 IVYLCDSKNIYVFLL
-123 YDKNFVQLRRVYPFD
+123 YDKNFVQLRRVFPYD
-138 YPGVTH
+138 YNGLTPQKLDEEEKSIV
-144 KRAEDQRSELEFLVL
+144 EFLVL
-159 NKVSPSQFGCQVLCS
+159 NKASPSQFGCQVLCT
-174 WLENCLKAEKG
+174 WLENCLKLEKG
-185 TVESCGIVYTK
+185 TVETCGIVYTK
-196 CSCPQHL
+196 CTCPQHL
-203 GDGESENAL
+203 GDGESESML
-212 VLNNVVLPLNAQT
+212 MLNNVVLPLNPQT
-225 EGCLTPQLR
+225 EGCLSPQLQ
-234 TAQVCNLS
+234 AGQICNLT
-242 AEVKRPSKEGPVCC
+242 AEVKRPPKE
-256 LSGSHTIQFQGQV
+256 
-269 DLAERYQALLR
+269 
-280 SCDIWTALWM
+280 
-290 GRVHAVENKQFS
+290 
-302 NNAQNTLCWFLCQD
+302 
-316 CSRVCCSAV
+316 
-325 IMTLSAILGK
+325 
-335 RSLGSG
+335 
-341 ARSDLCST
+341 
-349 VPPGSGQKY
+349 
-358 PRPTQPSVSG
+358 
-368 LRLQATKPSY
+368 
-378 QIQMCLVL
+378 
-386 HSVPLKFGMIG
+386 
-397 EHTIKSQRPRSVHET
+397 
-412 QVPQEQADSA
+412 
-422 KFMAQTGVSGAEEW
+422 
-436 SQWSSCSVTCG
+436 
-447 QGSQVR
+447 
-453 TRTCVSPYGTHC
+453 
-465 SGPLRE
+465 
-471 SRVCN
+471 
-476 NTALCP
+476 

-494 LCSFTCGRGQRTRT
+494 LCSFTCGRGHRTRT
-508 RSCIPPQYGGRAC
+508 RMCSPPQHGGRAC

-535 CPVDGQWQEWSQWT
+535 CPVDGQWQEWSSWSD
-549 ECSVTCSN
+549 CSVTCAN
-557 GTQQRS
+557 GTQQRT

-583 RECANPDCTANG
+583 RECHNPDCTANG
-595 QWNPWGHWSGCSKSC
+595 QWNPWGPWSGCSKSC

-617 SRVCQGAAITGQQ
+617 ARVCQGAAVTGQQ
-630 CEGTGEE
+630 CDGSGEE
-637 VRKCSE
+637 VRKCSD

-655 DYAASMVWRRTPSG
+655 DYAVSMVWRRTPSG

-683 TSRRCSLDHRGVAF
+683 TSRRCSLDHRGMAF

-710 YRSLQQSIKGYLAKG
+710 FRYLQQSEVQGHLAKG

-736 VTKTLLDLTQRR
+736 VTKNLLDLTQRR

-758 VEILRNVTDTFK
+758 VEILRNVTETFK
-770 RANYVPSSDDVQ
+770 RASYEPSSDDVQ

-803 QQIYPVSVE
+803 QKIYPGAVE

-833 SYLMTGN
+833 AYLMTGN
-840 LVASIQKLP
+840 LVASIQRLP
-849 AVSVLTDINFPMK
+849 AVSVMTDINFPMK

-880 PKGIFIPQ
+880 PKGLFVSQ
-888 SEELD
+888 SADME
-893 GSTVFIL
+893 GSPVFIL
-900 GTVLYKNLG
+900 GTVLYKTLG
-909 LILPSP
+909 LMLPSP
-915 RNYTVVNSK
+915 KNHTVVNSK
-924 IIAVTVRPEPKI
+924 VIAVTVRPEPK
-936 AESHLEIELAHLAN
+936 ATESHLEIELAHLAN
-950 GSMNPYCALWDSS
+950 GTMNPYCALWDSTI
-963 MILPSS
+963 M
-969 CSNDSWGS
+969 NDSWGA

-1026 VGCGLSCMALI
+1026 VGCGLSCLALI
-1037 TLAVVYAVLW
+1037 TLAVIYAVLW

-1053 RSIILINFCLSIIC
+1053 RSIILLNFCLSIVC

-1078 THNMGVC
+1078 THNVSVC
-1085 TMTTAFLH
+1085 IMTTAFLH

-1132 GLPALVVAI
+1132 GLPALVVAV
-1141 SMGFTKAKGYGTP
+1141 SMGFTKTKGYGTP
-1154 QYCWLSLEGGLLY
+1154 LYCWLSLEGGLLY

-1204 RTGQMSEPHTG
+1204 RAGYDSTSLQMSEPHTG
-1215 LALKCAKC
+1215 LTLKCAKC

-1234 TASNAINCKVHVSA
+1234 TASNA
-1248 FDFFN
+1248 
-1253 CALQTTKQLLKH
+1253 
-1265 LFSLC
+1265 
-1270 MLRASLWSSCVVLP
+1270 MASLWSSCVVLP

-1294 LAMTDKRSILFQI
+1294 LAITDKRSILFQI

-1341 CQDPINVDTT
+1341 CQDPISGDAT

-1375 GDKRQQVRK
+1375 ALHKDMG
-1384 STNMTGELGKRAA
+1384 SCRAA

-1411 EEKGPEAMSYSTL
+1411 EDEKAPEGLNYSTL
-1424 PGNIMSKVMMKQ
+1424 PGNIISKVIIQQ
-1436 PSGLHMPIGM
+1436 PSALHMPMGM
-1446 SELSDQCINDNNSD
+1446 GELKEQCMVDTTADI
-1460 MRRTVYLCTD
+1460 RRTVYLCTD
-1470 DNLRAGDTE
+1470 DALRQSDQDMGVHDKE
-1479 MLHPQGQ
+1479 GHPMQSQ
-1486 MLESDYIVMPRG
+1486 MMETDYIVMPRASAAVSG
-1498 SGNVQPH
+1498 SGNVPTLL
-1505 MKDESKLNIG
+1505 KDDTKMNIT
-1515 MDSLQHERLMHYKVN
+1515 MDTLPHERLMHYKMS

-1535 NPPGMDHISVNLDQQ
+1535 NPSGMDHMNVNLEQQ
-1550 FAAQEHM
+1550 YPSAPEQM
-1557 QNIQFEPRTAVKNFL
+1557 QNLPFEPRTAVKNFL
-1572 AEIEENTGLSRSETG
+1572 AEMEESTGLSRSETG

-1640 ASMDKPTPNKHPWE
+1640 GSMDKAMPNKNPWE
-1654 SYNAP
+1654 SYNPA

-1666 TMNVLETDAK
+1666 TMNVLESDTK

-1688 CVSLPL
+1688 CVNLPL

>member
-1 MKAIRNL
+1 MKAVRNL

-20 FGLTGAQDFWCSTL
+20 FGLTGAQDYWCSTL
-34 VKGVIYGSYSVNE
+34 VKGVIYGSYSVTE
-47 MFPKNF
+47 MFPKNY

-62 PDPTKYSIYLKFY
+62 PDPTKYSIYLKLF
-75 KRDMSCSNYALLAYQ
+75 KRDLSCSEYSLLAYQ
-90 FDHYSHEKINDLL
+90 FDHYSHEKINELL
-103 RSNES
+103 KANES
-108 IVYLCDSKNIYIFLQ
+108 IVYLCDSKNNYIFLL
-123 YDKNFVQLRRVYPFD
+123 YDKNFVQLRRVFPYD
-138 YPGVTH
+138 YNGLTPLKLDEEEKSIV
-144 KRAEDQRSELEFLVL
+144 EFLVL
-159 NKVSPSQFGCQVLCS
+159 NKASPSQFGCQVLCS

-185 TVESCGIVYTK
+185 TVETCGIVYTK
-196 CSCPQHL
+196 CTCPQHL
-203 GDGESENAL
+203 GDGESESML
-212 VLNNVVLPLNAQT
+212 MLNNVVLPLNPQT
-225 EGCLTPQLR
+225 EGCLSPQLH
-234 TAQVCNLS
+234 AGQICNLS
-242 AEVKRPSKEGPVCC
+242 AEVKRPPKE
-256 LSGSHTIQFQGQV
+256 
-269 DLAERYQALLR
+269 EY
-280 SCDIWTALWM
+280 
-290 GRVHAVENKQFS
+290 
-302 NNAQNTLCWFLCQD
+302 
-316 CSRVCCSAV
+316 
-325 IMTLSAILGK
+325 
-335 RSLGSG
+335 
-341 ARSDLCST
+341 
-349 VPPGSGQKY
+349 
-358 PRPTQPSVSG
+358 
-368 LRLQATKPSY
+368 
-378 QIQMCLVL
+378 
-386 HSVPLKFGMIG
+386 GMIG
-397 EHTIKSQRPRSVHET
+397 EHTVKSQRPRSVHDT
-412 QVPQEQADSA
+412 KALQEQAESA
-422 KFMAQTGVSGAEEW
+422 KFMAQTGETGAEEW

-476 NTALCP
+476 NTAPCP

-508 RSCIPPQYGGRAC
+508 RMCAPPQHGGRAC

-535 CPVDGQWQEWSQWT
+535 CPVDGQWQEWSSWSV
-549 ECSVTCSN
+549 CSVTCAN
-557 GTQQRS
+557 GTQQRT

-583 RECANPDCTANG
+583 RECHNPDCTANG
-595 QWNPWGHWSGCSKSC
+595 QWNPWGPWSGCSKSC

-617 SRVCQGAAITGQQ
+617 ARVCQGAAVTGQQ
-630 CEGTGEE
+630 CDGTGEE

-655 DYAASMVWRRTPSG
+655 DYAVSMVWRRTPSG

-683 TSRRCSLDHRGVAF
+683 TSRRCSLDHRGMAF

-710 YRSLQQSIKGYLAKG
+710 FRYLQQSVQGHLAKG

-736 VTKTLLDLTQRR
+736 VTKNLLDLTQRK

-758 VEILRNVTDTFK
+758 VEILRNVTETFK
-770 RANYVPSSDDVQ
+770 RASYEPSSDDVQ

-803 QQIYPVSVE
+803 QKIYPGAVE

-833 SYLMTGN
+833 AYLMTGN
-840 LVASIQKLP
+840 LVASIQRLP
-849 AVSVLTDINFPMK
+849 AVSVMTDINFPMK

-880 PKGIFIPQ
+880 PKGLFISQ
-888 SEELD
+888 SADME
-893 GSTVFIL
+893 GSPVFIL
-900 GTVLYKNLG
+900 GTVLYKTLG
-909 LILPSP
+909 LMLPSP
-915 RNYTVVNSK
+915 KNHTVVNSK
-924 IIAVTVRPEPKI
+924 VIAVTVRPEPKTT
-936 AESHLEIELAHLAN
+936 ESHLEIELAHMAN
-950 GSMNPYCALWDSS
+950 VSSKGTVKPYCALWDTT
-963 MILPSS
+963 IT
-969 CSNDSWGS
+969 NDSWGA

-984 TVLTDASHTKCL
+984 TVLTDASHTKCS

-1026 VGCGLSCMALI
+1026 VGCGLSCLALI
-1037 TLAVVYAVLW
+1037 TLAVIYAVLW

-1053 RSIILINFCLSIIC
+1053 RSIILLNFCLSIIC

-1078 THNMGVC
+1078 TRNVGVC
-1085 TMTTAFLH
+1085 IMTTAFLH

-1141 SMGFTKAKGYGTP
+1141 SMGFTKTKGYGTP
-1154 QYCWLSLEGGLLY
+1154 LYCWLSLEGGLLY

-1204 RTGQMSEPHTG
+1204 RAGYDSTSLQMSEPHTG
-1215 LALKCAKC
+1215 LTLKCAKC

-1234 TASNAINCKVHVSA
+1234 TASNA
-1248 FDFFN
+1248 
-1253 CALQTTKQLLKH
+1253 
-1265 LFSLC
+1265 
-1270 MLRASLWSSCVVLP
+1270 MASLWSSCVVLP

-1321 MVHCILRR
+1321 MVHCVLRR

-1341 CQDPINVDTT
+1341 CQDPISGDAT

-1375 GDKRQQVRK
+1375 ALHKDMG
-1384 STNMTGELGKRAA
+1384 SCRAA

-1411 EEKGPEAMSYSTL
+1411 EDEKGPEGLNYSTL
-1424 PGNIMSKVMMKQ
+1424 PGNIISKVIIQQ
-1436 PSGLHMPIGM
+1436 PSALHMPMGVGDLK
-1446 SELSDQCINDNNSD
+1446 EQCLADSNAD

-1470 DNLRAGDTE
+1470 DAVRQSDQSMGGHDME
-1479 MLHPQGQ
+1479 GHPMQGQ
-1486 MLESDYIVMPRG
+1486 MMETDYIVMPRASAAMSG
-1498 SGNVQPH
+1498 SGNVPTLLKEDTK
-1505 MKDESKLNIG
+1505 MNIT
-1515 MDSLQHERLMHYKVN
+1515 MDTLPHERLMHYKMG

-1535 NPPGMDHISVNLDQQ
+1535 GSSGMDHMNVNLEQQ
-1550 FAAQEHM
+1550 YPGIQE
-1557 QNIQFEPRTAVKNFL
+1557 QKQSLPFEPRTAVKNFL
-1572 AEIEENTGLSRSETG
+1572 AEMEEAGGLSRSETG

-1598 KSRYSDLDFEK
+1598 KSRYSDLDFE
-1609 VMHTRKRHMEL
+1609 
-1620 FQELNQKFQTLDRFR
+1620 
-1635 DIPNM
+1635 
-1640 ASMDKPTPNKHPWE
+1640 DKAMPKQNPWE
-1654 SYNAP
+1654 SYNPA

-1666 TMNVLETDAK
+1666 TMNVLESDTK

-1688 CVSLPL
+1688 CVNLPL

>member
-20 FGLTGAQDFWCSTL
+20 FGYTGAQDFWCSTL

-62 PDPTKYSIYLKFY
+62 PDPTKYSIYLKLY
-75 KRDMSCSNYALLAYQ
+75 KRDLSCSQFSLLVYQ
-90 FDHYSHEKINDLL
+90 FDHFSHEKINELL
-103 RSNES
+103 KNNES
-108 IVYLCDSKNIYIFLQ
+108 IVYLCEAPNVYVFLH
-123 YDKNFVQLRRVYPFD
+123 YDKNFVQLRRVFPYED
-138 YPGVTH
+138 NGLVA
-144 KRAEDQRSELEFLVL
+144 KKAAEEEEKSVVEFVVL
-159 NKVSPSQFGCQVLCS
+159 NKASPSQFGCQVLCT
-174 WLENCLKAEKG
+174 WLENCLKGEKG
-185 TVESCGIVYTK
+185 TVESCGVVYSK
-196 CSCPQHL
+196 CTCPQHL
-203 GDGESENAL
+203 GDGESESVL
-212 VLNNVVLPLNAQT
+212 MLNNVVLPLNPQT

-234 TAQVCNLS
+234 AAHACNLS
-242 AEVKRPSKEGPVCC
+242 AEVKRPSKE
-256 LSGSHTIQFQGQV
+256 
-269 DLAERYQALLR
+269 E
-280 SCDIWTALWM
+280 
-290 GRVHAVENKQFS
+290 
-302 NNAQNTLCWFLCQD
+302 
-316 CSRVCCSAV
+316 
-325 IMTLSAILGK
+325 
-335 RSLGSG
+335 
-341 ARSDLCST
+341 
-349 VPPGSGQKY
+349 
-358 PRPTQPSVSG
+358 
-368 LRLQATKPSY
+368 
-378 QIQMCLVL
+378 
-386 HSVPLKFGMIG
+386 FGMIG
-397 EHTIKSQRPRSVHET
+397 EHTVKSQRPRSVHDT
-412 QVPQEQADSA
+412 KGQQERDESA
-422 KFMAQTGVSGAEEW
+422 KFMAQTGDPGAEEW

-476 NTALCP
+476 NTAPCP

-494 LCSFTCGRGQRTRT
+494 LCSFTCGRGHRTRT
-508 RSCIPPQYGGRAC
+508 RVCTPPQHGGRAC
-521 DGPETQTKL
+521 DGPETQSKL

-535 CPVDGQWQEWSQWT
+535 CPVDGQWQEWSAWSD
-549 ECSVTCSN
+549 CSVTCAN
-557 GTQQRS
+557 GTQQRK

-583 RECANPDCTANG
+583 RECHNPECTANG
-595 QWNPWGHWSGCSKSC
+595 QWNPWGPWSGCSKSC

-617 SRVCQGAAITGQQ
+617 VRVCQGLAVTGQQ
-630 CEGTGEE
+630 CEGNGEE

-655 DYAASMVWRRTPSG
+655 DYAVSMLWRRTPSG

-683 TSRRCSLDHRGVAF
+683 TSRRCSLDHRGVAY
-697 WEQPSYARCITNE
+697 WEQPSYARCIANE
-710 YRSLQQSIKGYLAKG
+710 YRYLQQSVQGHLAKG
-725 QRMLAGDGMSQ
+725 QRNLAGDGMSQ
-736 VTKTLLDLTQRR
+736 VTKVLLDLTQRR

-770 RANYVPSSDDVQ
+770 RASYEPSSDDVQ

-795 NKEKWEDA
+795 NREKWEDA
-803 QQIYPVSVE
+803 QQIYPGSVE
-812 LMQVIEDFI
+812 LMQVIEEFI

-833 SYLMTGN
+833 AYLMTGN
-840 LVASIQKLP
+840 LVASIQRLP
-849 AVSVLTDINFPMK
+849 AVSVMTDINFPMK

-869 WARNSEDKVVI
+869 WARNSEDKVVV
-880 PKGIFIPQ
+880 PKGIFLPQ
-888 SEELD
+888 TADMD
-893 GSTVFIL
+893 GSPVFIL
-900 GTVLYKNLG
+900 GTVLYKTLG
-909 LILPSP
+909 LMLPAP
-915 RNYTVVNSK
+915 RNNTAVNSK
-924 IIAVTVRPEPKI
+924 VIAVTVRPEPRVTE
-936 AESHLEIELAHLAN
+936 AQLEIELAHLAN
-950 GSMNPYCALWDSS
+950 GTMNPFCVLWDSS
-963 MILPSS
+963 IM
-969 CSNDSWGS
+969 NDSWGT
-977 WSTKGCK
+977 WSSKGCK

-1026 VGCGLSCMALI
+1026 VGCGLSCLALI
-1037 TLAVVYAVLW
+1037 TLAVVYAILW

-1078 THNMGVC
+1078 THNTGVC

-1204 RTGQMSEPHTG
+1204 RAGQMSEPHTG
-1215 LALKCAKC
+1215 LTLKCAKC

-1234 TASNAINCKVHVSA
+1234 TASNA
-1248 FDFFN
+1248 
-1253 CALQTTKQLLKH
+1253 
-1265 LFSLC
+1265 
-1270 MLRASLWSSCVVLP
+1270 MASLWSSCVVLP

-1341 CQDPINVDTT
+1341 CQDPISADAT

-1375 GDKRQQVRK
+1375 ALHKDIG
-1384 STNMTGELGKRAA
+1384 SCRAA

-1411 EEKGPEAMSYSTL
+1411 EEEKGPEGLNYSTL
-1424 PGNIMSKVMMKQ
+1424 PGNIISKVIIQQ
-1436 PSGLHMPIGM
+1436 PSGLHMPK
-1446 SELSDQCINDNNSD
+1446 ELSEQCLGDATGD

-1470 DNLRAGDTE
+1470 DTMRQSEQELTG
-1479 MLHPQGQ
+1479 HSQQGP
-1486 MLESDYIVMPRG
+1486 METDYIVMPRASASAAAASGIGG
-1498 SGNVQPH
+1498 SGGVPTLL
-1505 MKDESKLNIG
+1505 KEDSKMNIT
-1515 MDSLQHERLMHYKVN
+1515 MDTLPHERLMHYKVS
-1530 PDFNI
+1530 PEFNI
-1535 NPPGMDHISVNLDQQ
+1535 SPSGMEHMGMGMGMGMGMEQQ
-1550 FAAQEHM
+1550 FQGGAPEHM
-1557 QNIQFEPRTAVKNFL
+1557 QNLPFEPRTAVKNFL
-1572 AEIEENTGLSRSETG
+1572 AEMEESGGLSRSETG
-1587 STISMSSLERR
+1587 STTSMSSLERR
-1598 KSRYSDLDFEK
+1598 KSRYQDLDFE
-1609 VMHTRKRHMEL
+1609 
-1620 FQELNQKFQTLDRFR
+1620 
-1635 DIPNM
+1635 
-1640 ASMDKPTPNKHPWE
+1640 DKAMPNKNPWE
-1654 SYNAP
+1654 SYNPA

-1666 TMNVLETDAK
+1666 TMNVLESDTK

-1688 CVSLPL
+1688 CVNLPL

>member
-20 FGLTGAQDFWCSTL
+20 FGLTGAQDYWCSTL
-34 VKGVIYGSYSVNE
+34 VKGVIYGSYSVTE
-47 MFPKNF
+47 MFPKNY

-62 PDPTKYSIYLKFY
+62 PDPTKYSIYLKLY
-75 KRDMSCSNYALLAYQ
+75 KRDLSCSEYSLLAYQ
-90 FDHYSHEKINDLL
+90 FDHYSHEKINELL
-103 RSNES
+103 KVNES
-108 IVYLCDSKNIYIFLQ
+108 IVYLCDSKNIYIFLL
-123 YDKNFVQLRRVYPFD
+123 YDKNFVQLRRVFPYD
-138 YPGVTH
+138 YNGLTPQKLDEEEKSIV
-144 KRAEDQRSELEFLVL
+144 EFLVL
-159 NKVSPSQFGCQVLCS
+159 NKASPSQFGCQVLCT
-174 WLENCLKAEKG
+174 WLENCLKLEKG
-185 TVESCGIVYTK
+185 TVETCGIVYTK
-196 CSCPQHL
+196 CTCPQHL
-203 GDGESENAL
+203 GDGESESML
-212 VLNNVVLPLNAQT
+212 MLNNVVLPLNPQT
-225 EGCLTPQLR
+225 EGCLSPQLQ
-234 TAQVCNLS
+234 AGQICNLS
-242 AEVKRPSKEGPVCC
+242 AEVKRPPKE
-256 LSGSHTIQFQGQV
+256 
-269 DLAERYQALLR
+269 
-280 SCDIWTALWM
+280 
-290 GRVHAVENKQFS
+290 
-302 NNAQNTLCWFLCQD
+302 
-316 CSRVCCSAV
+316 
-325 IMTLSAILGK
+325 
-335 RSLGSG
+335 
-341 ARSDLCST
+341 
-349 VPPGSGQKY
+349 
-358 PRPTQPSVSG
+358 
-368 LRLQATKPSY
+368 
-378 QIQMCLVL
+378 
-386 HSVPLKFGMIG
+386 
-397 EHTIKSQRPRSVHET
+397 
-412 QVPQEQADSA
+412 
-422 KFMAQTGVSGAEEW
+422 
-436 SQWSSCSVTCG
+436 
-447 QGSQVR
+447 
-453 TRTCVSPYGTHC
+453 
-465 SGPLRE
+465 
-471 SRVCN
+471 
-476 NTALCP
+476 
-482 VHGVWEEWSPWS
+482 
-494 LCSFTCGRGQRTRT
+494 
-508 RSCIPPQYGGRAC
+508 
-521 DGPETQTKL
+521 
-530 CNIAL
+530 
-535 CPVDGQWQEWSQWT
+535 VDGQWQEWSSWSD
-549 ECSVTCSN
+549 CSVTCAN
-557 GTQQRS
+557 GTQQRT

-583 RECANPDCTANG
+583 RECHNPDCTANG
-595 QWNPWGHWSGCSKSC
+595 QWNPWGPWSGCSKSC

-617 SRVCQGAAITGQQ
+617 ARVCQGAAVTGQQ
-630 CEGTGEE
+630 CDGTGEE
-637 VRKCSE
+637 VRKCSD

-655 DYAASMVWRRTPSG
+655 DYAVSMVWRRTPSG

-683 TSRRCSLDHRGVAF
+683 TSRRCSLDHRGMAF

-710 YRSLQQSIKGYLAKG
+710 FRYLQQSVQGHLAKG

-736 VTKTLLDLTQRR
+736 VTKNLLDLTQRR

-758 VEILRNVTDTFK
+758 VEILRNVTETFK
-770 RANYVPSSDDVQ
+770 RASYEPSSDDVQ

-803 QQIYPVSVE
+803 QKIYPGAVE
-812 LMQVIEDFI
+812 LMQVIEEFI

-833 SYLMTGN
+833 AYLMTGN
-840 LVASIQKLP
+840 LVASIQRLP
-849 AVSVLTDINFPMK
+849 AVSVMTDINFPMK

-880 PKGIFIPQ
+880 PKGLFVSQ
-888 SEELD
+888 SADME
-893 GSTVFIL
+893 GSPVFIL
-900 GTVLYKNLG
+900 GTVLYKTLG
-909 LILPSP
+909 LMLPSP
-915 RNYTVVNSK
+915 KNHTVVNSK
-924 IIAVTVRPEPKI
+924 VIAVTVRPEPK
-936 AESHLEIELAHLAN
+936 ATESHLEIELAHLAN
-950 GSMNPYCALWDSS
+950 GTMNPYCALWDSTI
-963 MILPSS
+963 M
-969 CSNDSWGS
+969 NDSWGA
-977 WSTKGCK
+977 WSKKGCK

-996 CDRVSTFAILAQQPR
+996 CDRVSTFAILAHQPR
-1011 EITMEYSGVPSVTLI
+1011 EITMENSGVPSVTLI
-1026 VGCGLSCMALI
+1026 VGCGLSCLSLI
-1037 TLAVVYAVLW
+1037 TLSVIYAVLW

-1053 RSIILINFCLSIIC
+1053 RSIILLNFCLSIIC

-1078 THNMGVC
+1078 THNAGVC
-1085 TMTTAFLH
+1085 IMTTAFLH

-1132 GLPALVVAI
+1132 GLPALVVAV
-1141 SMGFTKAKGYGTP
+1141 SMGFTKTKGYGTP
-1154 QYCWLSLEGGLLY
+1154 LYCWLSLEGGLLY

-1204 RTGQMSEPHTG
+1204 RAGYDSTSLQMSEPHTG
-1215 LALKCAKC
+1215 LTLKCAKC

-1234 TASNAINCKVHVSA
+1234 TASNA
-1248 FDFFN
+1248 
-1253 CALQTTKQLLKH
+1253 
-1265 LFSLC
+1265 
-1270 MLRASLWSSCVVLP
+1270 MASLWSSCVVLP

-1341 CQDPINVDTT
+1341 CQDPISGDAT

-1375 GDKRQQVRK
+1375 ALHKDMG
-1384 STNMTGELGKRAA
+1384 SCRAA

-1411 EEKGPEAMSYSTL
+1411 EDEKAPEGLNYSTL
-1424 PGNIMSKVMMKQ
+1424 PGNIISKVIIQQ
-1436 PSGLHMPIGM
+1436 PSALHMPMGVGD
-1446 SELSDQCINDNNSD
+1446 LKDQCMADSNAD

-1470 DNLRAGDTE
+1470 DAMRQSDQDMGGLDMEG
-1479 MLHPQGQ
+1479 HSVQGQ
-1486 MLESDYIVMPRG
+1486 MMETDYIVMPRASALSG
-1498 SGNVQPH
+1498 SGNMPTLL
-1505 MKDESKLNIG
+1505 KDDTKMNIT
-1515 MDSLQHERLMHYKVN
+1515 MDTLPHERLMHYKMS

-1535 NPPGMDHISVNLDQQ
+1535 SPSGMDHMNVNLEQQ
-1550 FAAQEHM
+1550 YPSAPEQM
-1557 QNIQFEPRTAVKNFL
+1557 QNLPFEPRTAVKNFL
-1572 AEIEENTGLSRSETG
+1572 AEMEESAGLSRSETG

-1640 ASMDKPTPNKHPWE
+1640 GSMDKAMPIKNPWE
-1654 SYNAP
+1654 SYNPA

-1666 TMNVLETDAK
+1666 TMNVLESDTK

-1688 CVSLPL
+1688 CVNLPL

>member
-1 MKAIRNL
+1 MKAVRNL

-20 FGLTGAQDFWCSTL
+20 FGLTGAQDYWCSTL
-34 VKGVIYGSYSVNE
+34 VKGVIYGSYSVTE
-47 MFPKNF
+47 MFPKNY

-62 PDPTKYSIYLKFY
+62 PDPTKYSIYLKLY
-75 KRDMSCSNYALLAYQ
+75 KQDLSCSEYSLLSYQ
-90 FDHYSHEKINDLL
+90 FDHYSHEKINALL
-103 RSNES
+103 KVNES
-108 IVYLCDSKNIYIFLQ
+108 IVYLCDSKNIYVFLL
-123 YDKNFVQLRRVYPFD
+123 YDKNFVQLRRVFPSD
-138 YPGVTH
+138 SNGLTPQKLEEEEKSIV
-144 KRAEDQRSELEFLVL
+144 EFLVL
-159 NKVSPSQFGCQVLCS
+159 NKASPSQFGCQVLCT
-174 WLENCLKAEKG
+174 WLENCLKLEKG
-185 TVESCGIVYTK
+185 TVETCGIVYTK
-196 CSCPQHL
+196 CTCPQHL
-203 GDGESENAL
+203 GDGESESML
-212 VLNNVVLPLNAQT
+212 MLNNVVLPLNAQT
-225 EGCLTPQLR
+225 EGCLSPQLH
-234 TAQVCNLS
+234 AGQVCNLS
-242 AEVKRPSKEGPVCC
+242 AEVKRPPKE
-256 LSGSHTIQFQGQV
+256 
-269 DLAERYQALLR
+269 EY
-280 SCDIWTALWM
+280 
-290 GRVHAVENKQFS
+290 
-302 NNAQNTLCWFLCQD
+302 
-316 CSRVCCSAV
+316 
-325 IMTLSAILGK
+325 
-335 RSLGSG
+335 
-341 ARSDLCST
+341 
-349 VPPGSGQKY
+349 
-358 PRPTQPSVSG
+358 
-368 LRLQATKPSY
+368 
-378 QIQMCLVL
+378 
-386 HSVPLKFGMIG
+386 GMIG
-397 EHTIKSQRPRSVHET
+397 EHTVKSQRPRSVHDT
-412 QVPQEQADSA
+412 KALQEQAESA
-422 KFMAQTGVSGAEEW
+422 KFMAQTGESGAEEW

-476 NTALCP
+476 NTAPCP

-494 LCSFTCGRGQRTRT
+494 LCSFTCGRGHRTRT
-508 RSCIPPQYGGRAC
+508 RMCAPPQHGGRAC

-535 CPVDGQWQEWSQWT
+535 CPVDGQWQEWSSWSD
-549 ECSVTCSN
+549 CSVTCAN
-557 GTQQRS
+557 GTQQRT

-583 RECANPDCTANG
+583 RECHNPDCTANG
-595 QWNPWGHWSGCSKSC
+595 QWNPWGPWSGCSKSC

-617 SRVCQGAAITGQQ
+617 TRVCQGAATAGHQ
-630 CEGTGEE
+630 CDGNREE
-637 VRKCSE
+637 VRKCSD

-655 DYAASMVWRRTPSG
+655 DYAVSMLWRRTPSG

-683 TSRRCSLDHRGVAF
+683 TSRRCSLDHRGTAF

-710 YRSLQQSIKGYLAKG
+710 FRYLQQSVQGHLAKG

-736 VTKTLLDLTQRR
+736 VTKNLLDLTQRK

-758 VEILRNVTDTFK
+758 VEILRNVTETFK
-770 RANYVPSSDDVQ
+770 RASYEPSSDDVQ

-803 QQIYPVSVE
+803 QKIYPGAVE
-812 LMQVIEDFI
+812 LMQVIEEFI

-833 SYLMTGN
+833 AYLMTGN
-840 LVASIQKLP
+840 LVASIQRLP
-849 AVSVLTDINFPMK
+849 AVSVMTDINFPMK

-880 PKGIFIPQ
+880 PKALFVSQ
-888 SEELD
+888 SADME
-893 GSTVFIL
+893 GSPVFIL
-900 GTVLYKNLG
+900 GTVLYKTLG
-909 LILPSP
+909 LMLPSP
-915 RNYTVVNSK
+915 ENHTVVNSK
-924 IIAVTVRPEPKI
+924 VIAVTVRPEPKAI
-936 AESHLEIELAHLAN
+936 QSHLEIELAHLAN
-950 GSMNPYCALWDSS
+950 GTLNPHCALWDNTI
-963 MILPSS
+963 M
-969 CSNDSWGS
+969 NDSWGS
-977 WSTKGCK
+977 WSTKACR

-1011 EITMEYSGVPSVTLI
+1011 EMTMEYSGVPSVTLI
-1026 VGCGLSCMALI
+1026 VGCGLSCLALI
-1037 TLAVVYAVLW
+1037 TLAVIYAVLW

-1053 RSIILINFCLSIIC
+1053 RSIILLNFCLSIIC

-1078 THNMGVC
+1078 THNVGVC
-1085 TMTTAFLH
+1085 IMTTALLH

-1132 GLPALVVAI
+1132 GLPALVVAV
-1141 SMGFTKAKGYGTP
+1141 SMGFTKTKGYGTP
-1154 QYCWLSLEGGLLY
+1154 LYCWLSLEGGLLY

-1197 LDKKLKH
+1197 LDKKMKH
-1204 RTGQMSEPHTG
+1204 RAGQMSEPHTG
-1215 LALKCAKC
+1215 LTLKCAKC

-1234 TASNAINCKVHVSA
+1234 TASNA
-1248 FDFFN
+1248 
-1253 CALQTTKQLLKH
+1253 
-1265 LFSLC
+1265 
-1270 MLRASLWSSCVVLP
+1270 MASLWSSCVVLP

-1341 CQDPINVDTT
+1341 CQDPISGDAT
-1351 GTFPNGHAQIMTDF
+1351 GGFPNGHAQIMTDF

-1375 GDKRQQVRK
+1375 ALHKDM
-1384 STNMTGELGKRAA
+1384 SSCRAA
-1397 TITGTLSRI
+1397 TVTGTLSRI

-1411 EEKGPEAMSYSTL
+1411 EDEKAPEGLNYSTL
-1424 PGNIMSKVMMKQ
+1424 PGNIISKVIIQQ
-1436 PSGLHMPIGM
+1436 PSALHLPMGVG
-1446 SELSDQCINDNNSD
+1446 ELKEQSLGDNNAEL
-1460 MRRTVYLCTD
+1460 RRAVYLCTD
-1470 DNLRAGDTE
+1470 DAMRQSDQNMGTHDME
-1479 MLHPQGQ
+1479 GHPQQSQ
-1486 MLESDYIVMPRG
+1486 MMETDYIVMPRASAAPLSG
-1498 SGNVQPH
+1498 SATLPAHLKEDNK
-1505 MKDESKLNIG
+1505 MNIT
-1515 MDSLQHERLMHYKVN
+1515 MDTLPHERLMHYKMS

-1535 NPPGMDHISVNLDQQ
+1535 SPSGMDHMNVNLEQQ
-1550 FAAQEHM
+1550 YPSAPEQM
-1557 QNIQFEPRTAVKNFL
+1557 QNLPFEPRTAVKNFL
-1572 AEIEENTGLSRSETG
+1572 AEMEESAGLSRSETG

-1640 ASMDKPTPNKHPWE
+1640 GSMDKAMPNKNPWE
-1654 SYNAP
+1654 SYNPA

-1666 TMNVLETDAK
+1666 TMNVLDSSGK

-1688 CVSLPL
+1688 CVNLPL